1 MGVWT
6 GLAGLGMAGGSKSEA
21 GRSEA
26 GKAGVVRI
34 GVGARLFGALAFN
47 GLVAF
52 LIGLGAYIAF
62 DGLHAGITKVTSE
75 QFPAVVASAKLERQH
90 QRIMRTLEQL
100 ALSDDN
106 FGRETIKQGL
116 ADQLDGYDRLLA
128 EMDSSDAPQARRIAG
143 LKQQRDEILRLRD
156 AIDRGV
162 TARVAARRAL
172 ADRTRDV
179 RRMADALAEPGL
191 RGVEDVGVQRWLAM
205 AERLLFLIAS
215 VHQAE
220 NSFALARLA
229 DGAAAQLE
237 SLAASVPGV
246 SVDGVSDRLAR
257 LAEGMRA
264 VVEGDRS
271 VFRQRQAEL
280 QASEALNGLVDRA
293 NQVSLVNTGL
303 NTGIFVEQT
312 KAAEESRQQVI
323 EVSTTYTRLFFASV
337 GVVVLGMVLSV
348 LYVRRKV
355 LARLWAVSEAIRD
368 RTGGGRA
375 EVPATGADEIGE
387 LARALRFY
395 IQETEDKSEAL
406 RRNEQWLRTVLEA
419 APVPLVISG
428 RADGQIRFVNRRAA
442 DLFEAADAGELLGRP
457 AATVWYVP
465 AVREEFVRDVFASGL
480 ALDVETELV
489 TRTGRRL
496 WGLLSGIAFEF
507 QGEEVLLSSV
517 VDITRRREAEE
528 LLRRT
533 QAFLDAVIDNV
544 PSVLYVLDGDTG
556 RVVLWN
562 RAAEDCFGTRRADI
576 EDRTLAEVLGPET
589 GRALAGGDPGSMRS
603 LGVEELVLARN
614 GETAVFALQRHPFEW
629 SGDGRCRIIC
639 VANDVTASRRARE
652 ELRQAKERAERADA
666 AKTEFLA
673 TVSHEM
679 RTPLNGI
686 LGLCRLLLTGQL
698 HAGERRYAMSIM
710 RCGHGLL
717 DQVNDILDLRKIE
730 DGKLDLDPAP
740 CALLPV
746 LEEVV
751 ATVEGLANEKGI
763 DLDLDIAPEVPELV
777 VIDRQRLR
785 QILVNLVG
793 NAVKFTERGGVD
805 LRVDIEP
812 APERSGIGETG
823 EMLRLAVRDTG
834 IGVPPERRAAILR
847 EAGTGRPDHRPAL
860 RRQRA
865 GGSPSC
871 GTCWTPCRAASG
883 STARSGWAASSPSP
897 SRCSGWRKPPCRRGG
912 PAGSCRSAG
921 CGRWPCCWWKTTRS
935 TGRWRWACCPTPAT
949 ASPSPNG
956 GEGAGTGGPAALRR
970 RAARHP
976 PADIDGPEVA
986 RRIRAFAD
994 ADRAAVPIV
1003 AVTANVFAA
1012 DRARYITAG
1021 IDAVIEKPIFPERL
1035 MHLLSNAVASR
1046 GDGGGDGG
1054 GDGEDTGGDETAVT
1068 IPSRPL
1074 LVEEDVSDEIL
1085 ERYIRSLGPARFA
1098 TIRGLLLDSAQEGL
1112 PRLTAA
1118 DTPDDEIEDIAHRLA
1133 GAASHFG
1140 LTRFVGLMRA
1150 VEDGMREGRRVEAQ
1164 ELAATAESV
1173 FGRGLAAMD
1182 AVQGMLQGA

>member
-1 MGVWT
+1 M
-6 GLAGLGMAGGSKSEA
+6 
-21 GRSEA
+21 
-26 GKAGVVRI
+26 VRI

-100 ALSDDN
+100 ALSEEN

-128 EMDSSDAPQARRIAG
+128 ELDSADGRQAQRIAG
-143 LKQQRDEILRLRD
+143 LKLQRDEILRLRD

-162 TARVAARRAL
+162 AARIAARRAL

-179 RRMADALAEPGL
+179 RRMADALAEPAL
-191 RGVEDVGVQRWLAM
+191 RGVEDAGVQRWLAM

-229 DGAAAQLE
+229 DSAAAQLTV
-237 SLAASVPGV
+237 L
-246 SVDGVSDRLAR
+246 DGSIPAGDVSDRLAR
-257 LAEGMRA
+257 LAEGMRS

-280 QASEALNGLVDRA
+280 QASEMLNGLVDRA

-312 KAAEESRQQVI
+312 KAAEESRQHVI

-375 EVPATGADEIGE
+375 EVPVTGADEIGQ

-395 IQETEDKSEAL
+395 IQETEDKSAAL

-442 DLFEAADAGELLGRP
+442 DLFEVDEAGDLLGRP
-457 AATVWYVP
+457 AASVWYVP
-465 AVREEFVRDVFASGL
+465 QVRDEFVRDVFTSGL

-489 TRTGRRL
+489 TQSGRRL

-544 PSVLYVLDGDTG
+544 PSVLYVLDGDSG

-576 EDRTLAEVLGPET
+576 ENRTMAEVLGPET

-603 LGVEELVLARN
+603 LGVEELVLPRN
-614 GETAVFALQRHPFEW
+614 GEKAVFALQRHPFEW

-639 VANDVTASRRARE
+639 VANDITASRRARE

-777 VIDRQRLR
+777 VVDRQRLR

-812 APERSGIGETG
+812 APERSGSGEI
-823 EMLRLAVRDTG
+823 LRLAVRDTG
-834 IGVPPERRAAILR
+834 IGIPADRRAAIFEKLEQADPTIAR
-847 EAGTGRPDHRPAL
+847 RFGGSGLGLAIVRHLLDAMQGSIRVDSAEGLGSVFTVTIPLQRVIEPAL
-860 RRQRA
+860 PARPGRLLPISRVRSLALLLVEDDAINREVALGLLSDA
-865 GGSPSC
+865 GHRI
-871 GTCWTPCRAASG
+871 TVAE
-883 STARSGWAASSPSP
+883 
-897 SRCSGWRKPPCRRGG
+897 
-912 PAGSCRSAG
+912 
-921 CGRWPCCWWKTTRS
+921 
-935 TGRWRWACCPTPAT
+935 TGEKALELAT
-949 ASPSPNG
+949 
-956 GEGAGTGGPAALRR
+956 RR
-970 RAARHP
+970 RFDAVLLDIRLP
-976 PADIDGPEVA
+976 DIDGPEVA
-986 RRIRAFAD
+986 RRIRALKD

-1012 DRARYITAG
+1012 DRARYIAAG

-1035 MHLLSNAVASR
+1035 MHLLSNAVAARS
-1046 GDGGGDGG
+1046 D
-1054 GDGEDTGGDETAVT
+1054 EDEDPAEAMLGSEM
-1068 IPSRPL
+1068 PSRPL
-1074 LVEEDVSDEIL
+1074 VIEDDVNEEIL

-1098 TIRGLLLDSAQEGL
+1098 TIRGLLLESAQDGL

-1118 DTPDDEIEDIAHRLA
+1118 NSSDDEIEDIAHRLA

-1140 LTRFVGLMRA
+1140 LTGFVGLMRA
-1150 VEDGMREGRRVEAQ
+1150 VEDGMREGRRAEAQ
-1164 ELAATAESV
+1164 ELAATAESA
-1173 FGRGLAAMD
+1173 FSRGLAAMD
-1182 AVQGMLQGA
+1182 AVRGVLEGV

>member
-1 MGVWT
+1 MADDG
-6 GLAGLGMAGGSKSEA
+6 GAGDAGT
-21 GRSEA
+21 

-100 ALSDDN
+100 ALSDEN

-116 ADQLDGYDRLLA
+116 ADQLNGYDRLLA
-128 EMDSSDAPQARRIAG
+128 EMAGSDSRQAQRIAG
-143 LKQQRDEILRLRD
+143 LKLQRDEILRLRD
-156 AIDRGV
+156 AIDQGV
-162 TARVAARRAL
+162 AARITARRAL

-179 RRMADALAEPGL
+179 RRMADALAEPAL
-191 RGVEDVGVQRWLAM
+191 RGVEDAGVQRWLAM

-229 DGAAAQLE
+229 DSAAAQLAA
-237 SLAASVPGV
+237 LAGSVPAGGV
-246 SVDGVSDRLAR
+246 DAVADGISDRLAR
-257 LAEGMRA
+257 LAEGMRS

-280 QASEALNGLVDRA
+280 QASEMLNGLVDRA
-293 NQVSLVNTGL
+293 NQVSLINTGL

-368 RTGGGRA
+368 RTGGGQA
-375 EVPATGADEIGE
+375 EVPVTGADEIGQ

-419 APVPLVISG
+419 APVPLVIAG

-442 DLFEAADAGELLGRP
+442 DLFEVEEAGELLGRP
-457 AATVWYVP
+457 AASVWYVP
-465 AVREEFVRDVFASGL
+465 QVREEFVRDVFTSGS

-489 TRTGRRL
+489 TRSGRRL

-544 PSVLYVLDGDTG
+544 PSVLYVLDGDSG

-576 EDRTLAEVLGPET
+576 ENRTLAEVLGPET

-603 LGVEELVLARN
+603 LGVEELVLPRN
-614 GETAVFALQRHPFEW
+614 GENAVFALQRHPFEW

-639 VANDVTASRRARE
+639 VANDITASRRARE

-777 VIDRQRLR
+777 VVDRQRLR

-793 NAVKFTERGGVD
+793 NAVKFTERGGVE

-812 APERSGIGETG
+812 ASERSGTG
-823 EMLRLAVRDTG
+823 MMEEMLRLAVRDSG
-834 IGVPPERRAAILR
+834 IGVPPHRRAAIFEKLEQADPTIARRFGGSGLGLAIVRHLLDAMQGSIRVDSVEGLGSVFTVAIPLR
-847 EAGTGRPDHRPAL
+847 RVQEPAL
-860 RRQRA
+860 PARPGRLLPISRVRSLALLLVEDDAINREVALGLLSDA
-865 GGSPSC
+865 GHRI
-871 GTCWTPCRAASG
+871 TVAE
-883 STARSGWAASSPSP
+883 
-897 SRCSGWRKPPCRRGG
+897 
-912 PAGSCRSAG
+912 
-921 CGRWPCCWWKTTRS
+921 
-935 TGRWRWACCPTPAT
+935 TGEKALELAT
-949 ASPSPNG
+949 
-956 GEGAGTGGPAALRR
+956 RR
-970 RAARHP
+970 RFDAVLLDIRLP
-976 PADIDGPEVA
+976 DIDGPEVA
-986 RRIRAFAD
+986 RRIRALAD
-994 ADRAAVPIV
+994 PDRAAVPIV

-1012 DRARYITAG
+1012 DRVRYLAAG

-1035 MHLLSNAVASR
+1035 MHLLSNAVDLRS
-1046 GDGGGDGG
+1046 D
-1054 GDGEDTGGDETAVT
+1054 DGEEPEAGRSAEPPT
-1068 IPSRPL
+1068 RPP
-1074 LVEEDVSDEIL
+1074 VMEDDVNEEIL

-1098 TIRGLLLDSAQEGL
+1098 TIRGLLLESAQEGL

-1118 DTPDDEIEDIAHRLA
+1118 DISDDEIEDIAHRLA

-1140 LTRFVGLMRA
+1140 LTGFVGLMRA
-1150 VEDGMREGRRVEAQ
+1150 VEDGMREGRRAEAQ
-1164 ELAATAESV
+1164 DLAATAESA
-1173 FGRGLAAMD
+1173 FSRGLAAMD
-1182 AVQGMLQGA
+1182 TARGMLEGV

>member
-1 MGVWT
+1 
-6 GLAGLGMAGGSKSEA
+6 MAGGSESEA

-26 GKAGVVRI
+26 GRAGVVRI

-62 DGLHAGITKVTSE
+62 DGLHAGITRVTSE

-128 EMDSSDAPQARRIAG
+128 EMETSDAPQARRIAG

-237 SLAASVPGV
+237 SLAGSVPQGLA
-246 SVDGVSDRLAR
+246 DGVSDRLAR

-337 GVVVLGMVLSV
+337 GVVLLGMVLSV

-442 DLFEAADAGELLGRP
+442 DLFEVADAGELLGRP
-457 AATVWYVP
+457 AASVWYVP
-465 AVREEFVRDVFASGL
+465 TVREEFVRDVFASGL

-544 PSVLYVLDGDTG
+544 PSVLYVLEGDTG

-562 RAAEDCFGTRRADI
+562 RAAEDRFGTRRADI

-614 GETAVFALQRHPFEW
+614 GESAVFALQRHPFEW

-639 VANDVTASRRARE
+639 VANDITASRRARE

-763 DLDLDIAPEVPELV
+763 DLDLDIAPDVPELV
-777 VIDRQRLR
+777 VVDRQRLR

-805 LRVDIEP
+805 LRVDVEP
-812 APERSGIGETG
+812 GPERSGSG

-834 IGVPPERRAAILR
+834 IGVPPERRAAIFEKL
-847 EAGTGRPDHRPAL
+847 EQADPTIA
-860 RRQRA
+860 RRF
-865 GGSPSC
+865 GGSGLGLAIVRHLLDAMRGSIRVDSAVGLGSVFTVTIPLQRVEETALPARRPGRLLPISRVRSLALLLVEDDAINREVAL
-871 GTCWTPCRAASG
+871 GLLSDAGHRITVAETGEKALELAA
-883 STARSGWAASSPSP
+883 
-897 SRCSGWRKPPCRRGG
+897 
-912 PAGSCRSAG
+912 
-921 CGRWPCCWWKTTRS
+921 
-935 TGRWRWACCPTPAT
+935 
-949 ASPSPNG
+949 
-956 GEGAGTGGPAALRR
+956 RR
-970 RAARHP
+970 RFDAVLLDIRLP
-976 PADIDGPEVA
+976 DIDGPEVA
-986 RRIRAFAD
+986 RRIRAFPD

-1012 DRARYITAG
+1012 DRARYLTAG

-1046 GDGGGDGG
+1046 GDGAGEEAGG
-1054 GDGEDTGGDETAVT
+1054 EEAAVAV
-1068 IPSRPL
+1068 PARP
-1074 LVEEDVSDEIL
+1074 VVEEEDVSDEIL

-1118 DTPDDEIEDIAHRLA
+1118 ETPDDEIEDIAHRLA

-1173 FGRGLAAMD
+1173 FSRGLAAMD

>member
-1 MGVWT
+1 
-6 GLAGLGMAGGSKSEA
+6 MADGSGSGSGGSEPDRA
-21 GRSEA
+21 GM
-26 GKAGVVRI
+26 VRI

-100 ALSDDN
+100 ALSEEN

-128 EMDSSDAPQARRIAG
+128 ELDSPDGRQAQRIAG
-143 LKQQRDEILRLRD
+143 LKLQRDEILRLRD

-162 TARVAARRAL
+162 AARITARRAL

-179 RRMADALAEPGL
+179 RRMADALAEPAL
-191 RGVEDVGVQRWLAM
+191 RGVEDAGVQRWLAM

-229 DGAAAQLE
+229 DSAVAQLTA
-237 SLAASVPGV
+237 LDGSVPAGAV
-246 SVDGVSDRLAR
+246 ADQLTR
-257 LAEGMRA
+257 LAEGMRS

-280 QASEALNGLVDRA
+280 QASEMLNGLVDRA

-375 EVPATGADEIGE
+375 EVPVTGADEIGQ

-395 IQETEDKSEAL
+395 IQETEDKSAAL

-442 DLFEAADAGELLGRP
+442 DLFEVDEAADLLGRP
-457 AATVWYVP
+457 AASVWYVP
-465 AVREEFVRDVFASGL
+465 QVRDEFVRDVFSSGL

-489 TRTGRRL
+489 TRSGRRL

-544 PSVLYVLDGDTG
+544 PSVLYVLDGDSG
-556 RVVLWN
+556 RVLLWN

-576 EDRTLAEVLGPET
+576 ENRTLAEVLGPET
-589 GRALAGGDPGSMRS
+589 GRALAGGDPGAMRS
-603 LGVEELVLARN
+603 LGVEELVLPRN
-614 GETAVFALQRHPFEW
+614 GENAVFALQRHPFEW

-639 VANDVTASRRARE
+639 VANDITASRRARE

-777 VIDRQRLR
+777 VVDRQRLR

-812 APERSGIGETG
+812 VPERSGSG

-834 IGVPPERRAAILR
+834 IGVPADRRAAIFEKLEQADPTIAR
-847 EAGTGRPDHRPAL
+847 RFGGSGLGLAIVRHLLDAMQGSIRVDSAEGLGSVFTVTIPLQRVIEPAL
-860 RRQRA
+860 PARPGRLLPISRVRSLALLLVEDDAINREVALGLLSDA
-865 GGSPSC
+865 GHRI
-871 GTCWTPCRAASG
+871 TVAE
-883 STARSGWAASSPSP
+883 
-897 SRCSGWRKPPCRRGG
+897 
-912 PAGSCRSAG
+912 
-921 CGRWPCCWWKTTRS
+921 
-935 TGRWRWACCPTPAT
+935 TGEKALELAT
-949 ASPSPNG
+949 
-956 GEGAGTGGPAALRR
+956 RR
-970 RAARHP
+970 RFDAILLDIRLP
-976 PADIDGPEVA
+976 DIDGPEVA
-986 RRIRAFAD
+986 RRIRALED

-1012 DRARYITAG
+1012 DRARYIAAG

-1035 MHLLSNAVASR
+1035 MHLLSNAVAARS
-1046 GDGGGDGG
+1046 
-1054 GDGEDTGGDETAVT
+1054 EDDEETAAGTAPVE
-1068 IPSRPL
+1068 PPARRP
-1074 LVEEDVSDEIL
+1074 VMEDDVNEEIL

-1098 TIRGLLLDSAQEGL
+1098 TIRGLLLDSAQDGL

-1118 DTPDDEIEDIAHRLA
+1118 DSSDEEIEDIAHRLA

-1140 LTRFVGLMRA
+1140 LTAFVGLMRA

-1164 ELAATAESV
+1164 ALAATAESA
-1173 FGRGLAAMD
+1173 FRRGLGAMD
-1182 AVQGMLQGA
+1182 AVRGVLEGV

>member
-1 MGVWT
+1 
-6 GLAGLGMAGGSKSEA
+6 MAGGSESGA
-21 GRSEA
+21 GRSET

-116 ADQLDGYDRLLA
+116 ADQLDGYDRMLA
-128 EMDSSDAPQARRIAG
+128 DMESSDAPQARRIAG

-172 ADRTRDV
+172 ADRSRDV

-191 RGVEDVGVQRWLAM
+191 RGIDDLGVQRWLAM

-215 VHQAE
+215 VHQME

-229 DGAAAQLE
+229 DSAAAQLE
-237 SLAASVPGV
+237 SLAGSVPQGLA
-246 SVDGVSDRLAR
+246 DGVSDRLTR
-257 LAEGMRA
+257 LAEAMRA
-264 VVEGDRS
+264 VVEGERS
-271 VFRQRQAEL
+271 VFGQRQAEL

-337 GVVVLGMVLSV
+337 GVVMLGMVLSV

-355 LARLWAVSEAIRD
+355 LARLWAVSEAIRN
-368 RTGGGRA
+368 RTEGGGA

-395 IQETEDKSEAL
+395 IQETEDKSKAL

-457 AATVWYVP
+457 DASVWYVP

-489 TRTGRRL
+489 TRSGRRL

-544 PSVLYVLDGDTG
+544 PSVLYVLEGDTG

-562 RAAEDCFGTRRADI
+562 RAAEDCFGTPRADI

-603 LGVEELVLARN
+603 LGVEELALARN

-763 DLDLDIAPEVPELV
+763 DLDLDIAPDVPVGLV
-777 VIDRQRLR
+777 LNAHSVI
-785 QILVNLVG
+785 
-793 NAVKFTERGGVD
+793 
-805 LRVDIEP
+805 
-812 APERSGIGETG
+812 
-823 EMLRLAVRDTG
+823 
-834 IGVPPERRAAILR
+834 
-847 EAGTGRPDHRPAL
+847 
-860 RRQRA
+860 
-865 GGSPSC
+865 
-871 GTCWTPCRAASG
+871 AASDKPEDQAAAERAHQFHNG
-883 STARSGWAASSPSP
+883 AFFDPVFKGQYPDQFHEALGARM
-897 SRCSGWRKPPCRRGG
+897 
-912 PAGSCRSAG
+912 PAVEEDDLKIISQKLD
-921 CGRWPCCWWKTTRS
+921 WW
-935 TGRWRWACCPTPAT
+935 GLNYYTPM
-949 ASPSPNG
+949 
-956 GEGAGTGGPAALRR
+956 R
-970 RAARHP
+970 
-976 PADIDGPEVA
+976 V
-986 RRIRAFAD
+986 
-994 ADRAAVPIV
+994 
-1003 AVTANVFAA
+1003 AA
-1012 DRARYITAG
+1012 DRARTG
-1021 IDAVIEKPIFPERL
+1021 DFPWTGDAKPVSDVKTDIGWEVYSPGL
-1035 MHLLSNAVASR
+1035 K
-1046 GDGGGDGG
+1046 
-1054 GDGEDTGGDETAVT
+1054 
-1068 IPSRPL
+1068 L
-1074 LVEEDVSDEIL
+1074 LVEDL
-1085 ERYIRSLGPARFA
+1085 YRRYDLPDCYITENGACYNMEVVD
-1098 TIRGLLLDSAQEGL
+1098 GEVDDQ
-1112 PRLTAA
+1112 PRLDYYVEHLSVVA
-1118 DTPDDEIEDIAHRLA
+1118 DLIVDNYPMKGYFAWSLMDNFEWAEGYRMR
-1133 GAASHFG
+1133 FG
-1140 LTRFVGLMRA
+1140 LVHVDYET
-1150 VEDGMREGRRVEAQ
+1150 Q
-1164 ELAATAESV
+1164 ERTVKKSGTWYRQLAAE
-1173 FGRGLAAMD
+1173 FPRGNHKP
-1182 AVQGMLQGA
+1182 G

>member
-1 MGVWT
+1 M
-6 GLAGLGMAGGSKSEA
+6 
-21 GRSEA
+21 
-26 GKAGVVRI
+26 VRI

-100 ALSDDN
+100 ALSEEN

-128 EMDSSDAPQARRIAG
+128 ELDSADGRQAQRIAG
-143 LKQQRDEILRLRD
+143 LKLQRDEILRLRD

-162 TARVAARRAL
+162 AARITARRAL

-179 RRMADALAEPGL
+179 RRMADALAEPAL
-191 RGVEDVGVQRWLAM
+191 RGVEDAGVQRWLAM

-229 DGAAAQLE
+229 DSAAAQL
-237 SLAASVPGV
+237 AALDGSVPAGGV
-246 SVDGVSDRLAR
+246 SERLAR
-257 LAEGMRA
+257 LAEGMRS

-280 QASEALNGLVDRA
+280 QASEMLNGLVDRA

-375 EVPATGADEIGE
+375 EVPVTGADEIGQ

-395 IQETEDKSEAL
+395 IQETEDKSAAL

-442 DLFEAADAGELLGRP
+442 DLFEVEEAGDLLGRP
-457 AATVWYVP
+457 AASVWYVP
-465 AVREEFVRDVFASGL
+465 QVRDEFVRDVFSSGL

-489 TRTGRRL
+489 TQSGRRL

-544 PSVLYVLDGDTG
+544 PSVLYVLDGDSS
-556 RVVLWN
+556 RVLLWN

-576 EDRTLAEVLGPET
+576 ENRTLAEVLGPET

-603 LGVEELVLARN
+603 LGVEELVLPRN
-614 GETAVFALQRHPFEW
+614 GENAVFALQRHPFEW

-639 VANDVTASRRARE
+639 VANDITASRRARE

-777 VIDRQRLR
+777 VVDRQRLR

-805 LRVDIEP
+805 LRVEIEP
-812 APERSGIGETG
+812 APERSGSG

-834 IGVPPERRAAILR
+834 IGVPADRRAAIFEKLEQADPTIAR
-847 EAGTGRPDHRPAL
+847 RFGGSGLGLAIVRHLLDAMQGSIRVDSAEGLGSVFTVTIPLQRVIEPAL
-860 RRQRA
+860 PTRPGRLLPISRVRSLALLLVEDDAINREVALGLLSDA
-865 GGSPSC
+865 GHRI
-871 GTCWTPCRAASG
+871 TVAE
-883 STARSGWAASSPSP
+883 
-897 SRCSGWRKPPCRRGG
+897 
-912 PAGSCRSAG
+912 
-921 CGRWPCCWWKTTRS
+921 
-935 TGRWRWACCPTPAT
+935 TGEKALDLAT
-949 ASPSPNG
+949 
-956 GEGAGTGGPAALRR
+956 RR
-970 RAARHP
+970 RFDAILLDIRLP
-976 PADIDGPEVA
+976 DIDGPEVA
-986 RRIRAFAD
+986 RRIRALED

-1012 DRARYITAG
+1012 DRVRYIAAG

-1035 MHLLSNAVASR
+1035 MHLLSNAVAARS
-1046 GDGGGDGG
+1046 D
-1054 GDGEDTGGDETAVT
+1054 EDEDPAEAMPGSEM
-1068 IPSRPL
+1068 PSRPL
-1074 LVEEDVSDEIL
+1074 VIEDDVNEEIL

-1098 TIRGLLLDSAQEGL
+1098 TIRGLLLDSAQDGL
-1112 PRLTAA
+1112 PRLTA
-1118 DTPDDEIEDIAHRLA
+1118 PDSSDEEIEDIAHRLA

-1140 LTRFVGLMRA
+1140 LTAFVGLMRA

-1164 ELAATAESV
+1164 ALAATAESA
-1173 FGRGLAAMD
+1173 FSRGLAAMD
-1182 AVQGMLQGA
+1182 AVRGVLEGV

>member
-1 MGVWT
+1 
-6 GLAGLGMAGGSKSEA
+6 MADGSGSGSGGSEPDRA
-21 GRSEA
+21 GM
-26 GKAGVVRI
+26 VRI

-100 ALSDDN
+100 ALSEEN

-128 EMDSSDAPQARRIAG
+128 ELDSADGRQAQRIAG
-143 LKQQRDEILRLRD
+143 LKLQRDEILRLRD

-162 TARVAARRAL
+162 AARITARRAL

-179 RRMADALAEPGL
+179 RRMADALAEPAL
-191 RGVEDVGVQRWLAM
+191 RGVEDAGVQRWLAM

-229 DGAAAQLE
+229 DSAAAQLAT
-237 SLAASVPGV
+237 LDGSVPAG
-246 SVDGVSDRLAR
+246 DVSDRLAR
-257 LAEGMRA
+257 LAEGMRS

-280 QASEALNGLVDRA
+280 QASEMLNGLVDRA

-375 EVPATGADEIGE
+375 EVPVTGADEIGQ

-395 IQETEDKSEAL
+395 IQETEDKSAAL

-442 DLFEAADAGELLGRP
+442 DLFEVDEAGELLGRP
-457 AATVWYVP
+457 AASVWYVP
-465 AVREEFVRDVFASGL
+465 QVRDEFVRDVFTSGI

-489 TRTGRRL
+489 TQSGRRL

-544 PSVLYVLDGDTG
+544 PSVLYVLDGDSG

-576 EDRTLAEVLGPET
+576 ENRTLGEVLGPET

-603 LGVEELVLARN
+603 LGVEELVLPRN
-614 GETAVFALQRHPFEW
+614 GENTVFALQRHPFEW

-639 VANDVTASRRARE
+639 VANDITASRRARE

-777 VIDRQRLR
+777 VVDRQRLR

-812 APERSGIGETG
+812 GPERSGSG

-834 IGVPPERRAAILR
+834 IGIPADRRAAIFEKLEQADPTIAR
-847 EAGTGRPDHRPAL
+847 RFGGSGLGLAIVRHLLDAMQGSIRVDSAEGLGSVFTVTIPLQRVIEPAL
-860 RRQRA
+860 PARPGRLLPISRVRSLALLLVEDDAINREVALGLLSDA
-865 GGSPSC
+865 GHRI
-871 GTCWTPCRAASG
+871 TVAE
-883 STARSGWAASSPSP
+883 
-897 SRCSGWRKPPCRRGG
+897 
-912 PAGSCRSAG
+912 
-921 CGRWPCCWWKTTRS
+921 
-935 TGRWRWACCPTPAT
+935 TGEKALELAT
-949 ASPSPNG
+949 
-956 GEGAGTGGPAALRR
+956 RR
-970 RAARHP
+970 RFDAILLDIRLP
-976 PADIDGPEVA
+976 DIDGPEVA
-986 RRIRAFAD
+986 RRIRALDD

-1012 DRARYITAG
+1012 DRARYIASG

-1035 MHLLSNAVASR
+1035 MHLLSNAVAARS
-1046 GDGGGDGG
+1046 D
-1054 GDGEDTGGDETAVT
+1054 EDEETGAGTVPFE
-1068 IPSRPL
+1068 PSARPPV
-1074 LVEEDVSDEIL
+1074 VEDDVNEEIL

-1098 TIRGLLLDSAQEGL
+1098 TIRGLLLESAQDGL
-1112 PRLTAA
+1112 PRLSAA
-1118 DTPDDEIEDIAHRLA
+1118 DSSDDEIEDIAHRLA

-1140 LTRFVGLMRA
+1140 LTGFVGLMRA
-1150 VEDGMREGRRVEAQ
+1150 VEDGMREGRRAEAQ
-1164 ELAATAESV
+1164 ELAATAESA
-1173 FGRGLAAMD
+1173 FSRGLAAMD
-1182 AVQGMLQGA
+1182 AVRGVLEGV

>member
-1 MGVWT
+1 
-6 GLAGLGMAGGSKSEA
+6 MAGGSKSEA

-128 EMDSSDAPQARRIAG
+128 EMDSSDVPQARRIAG

-237 SLAASVPGV
+237 SLATSVPGV
-246 SVDGVSDRLAR
+246 SVDGVSDRLTR

-465 AVREEFVRDVFASGL
+465 AVREEFVRDVFDSGL

-544 PSVLYVLDGDTG
+544 PSVLYVLEGDTG

-603 LGVEELVLARN
+603 LGVEELALARN

-639 VANDVTASRRARE
+639 VANDITASRRARE

-777 VIDRQRLR
+777 VVDRQRLR

-812 APERSGIGETG
+812 GPERSGSG

-834 IGVPPERRAAILR
+834 IGVPPERRAAIFEKL
-847 EAGTGRPDHRPAL
+847 EQADPTIA
-860 RRQRA
+860 RRF
-865 GGSPSC
+865 GGSGLGLAIVRHLLDAMQGSIRVDSAVGLGSVFTVTIPLQRVEESALPARRP
-871 GTCWTPCRAASG
+871 GRLLPISRVRSLALLLVEDDAINREVALGLLSDAGHRITIAETGEKALELAA
-883 STARSGWAASSPSP
+883 
-897 SRCSGWRKPPCRRGG
+897 
-912 PAGSCRSAG
+912 
-921 CGRWPCCWWKTTRS
+921 
-935 TGRWRWACCPTPAT
+935 
-949 ASPSPNG
+949 
-956 GEGAGTGGPAALRR
+956 RR
-970 RAARHP
+970 RFDAVLLDIRLP
-976 PADIDGPEVA
+976 DIDGPEVA
-986 RRIRAFAD
+986 RRIRAFD
-994 ADRAAVPIV
+994 DTDRAAVPIV

-1012 DRARYITAG
+1012 DRARYLTAG

-1046 GDGGGDGG
+1046 GDGN
-1054 GDGEDTGGDETAVT
+1054 GEDTGGDMVAVA
-1068 IPSRPL
+1068 IPPRPPVV
-1074 LVEEDVSDEIL
+1074 VEEDVSDEIL

-1173 FGRGLAAMD
+1173 FSRGLAAMD

>member
-1 MGVWT
+1 M
-6 GLAGLGMAGGSKSEA
+6 
-21 GRSEA
+21 
-26 GKAGVVRI
+26 VRI

-100 ALSDDN
+100 ALSEEN

-128 EMDSSDAPQARRIAG
+128 ELDSADGRQAQRIAG
-143 LKQQRDEILRLRD
+143 LKLQRDEILRLRD

-162 TARVAARRAL
+162 AARIAARRAL

-179 RRMADALAEPGL
+179 RRMADALAEPAL
-191 RGVEDVGVQRWLAM
+191 RGVEDAGVQRWLAM

-229 DGAAAQLE
+229 DSAAAQLTV
-237 SLAASVPGV
+237 L
-246 SVDGVSDRLAR
+246 DGSIPAGDVSDRLAR
-257 LAEGMRA
+257 LAEGMRS

-280 QASEALNGLVDRA
+280 QASEMLNGLVDRA

-312 KAAEESRQQVI
+312 KAAEESRQHVI

-375 EVPATGADEIGE
+375 EVPVTGADEIGQ

-395 IQETEDKSEAL
+395 IQETEDKSAAL

-442 DLFEAADAGELLGRP
+442 DLFEVDEAGDLLGRP
-457 AATVWYVP
+457 AASVWYVP
-465 AVREEFVRDVFASGL
+465 QVRDEFVRDVFTSGL

-489 TRTGRRL
+489 TQSGRRL

-544 PSVLYVLDGDTG
+544 PSVLYVLDGDSG

-576 EDRTLAEVLGPET
+576 ENRTMAEVLGPET

-603 LGVEELVLARN
+603 LGVEELVLPRN
-614 GETAVFALQRHPFEW
+614 GENAVFALQRHPFEW

-639 VANDVTASRRARE
+639 VANDITASRRARE

-777 VIDRQRLR
+777 VVDRQRLR

-812 APERSGIGETG
+812 APERSGSGEI
-823 EMLRLAVRDTG
+823 LRLAVRDTG
-834 IGVPPERRAAILR
+834 IGIPADRRAAIFEKLEQADPTIAR
-847 EAGTGRPDHRPAL
+847 RFGGSGLGLAIVRHLLDAMQGSIRVDSAEGLGSVFTVTIPLQRVIEPAL
-860 RRQRA
+860 PARPGRLLPISRVRSLALLLVEDDAINREVALGLLSDA
-865 GGSPSC
+865 GHRI
-871 GTCWTPCRAASG
+871 TVAE
-883 STARSGWAASSPSP
+883 
-897 SRCSGWRKPPCRRGG
+897 
-912 PAGSCRSAG
+912 
-921 CGRWPCCWWKTTRS
+921 
-935 TGRWRWACCPTPAT
+935 TGEKALELAT
-949 ASPSPNG
+949 
-956 GEGAGTGGPAALRR
+956 RR
-970 RAARHP
+970 RFDAVLLDIRLP
-976 PADIDGPEVA
+976 DIDGPEVA
-986 RRIRAFAD
+986 RRIRALKD

-1012 DRARYITAG
+1012 DRARYIAAG

-1035 MHLLSNAVASR
+1035 MHLLSNAVAARS
-1046 GDGGGDGG
+1046 D
-1054 GDGEDTGGDETAVT
+1054 EDEDPAEAMLGSEM
-1068 IPSRPL
+1068 PSRPL
-1074 LVEEDVSDEIL
+1074 VIEDDVNEEIL

-1098 TIRGLLLDSAQEGL
+1098 TIRGLLLESAQDGL

-1118 DTPDDEIEDIAHRLA
+1118 NSSDDEIEDIAHRLA

-1140 LTRFVGLMRA
+1140 LTGFVGLMRA
-1150 VEDGMREGRRVEAQ
+1150 VEDGMREGRRAEAQ
-1164 ELAATAESV
+1164 ELAATAESA
-1173 FGRGLAAMD
+1173 FSRGLAAMD
-1182 AVQGMLQGA
+1182 AVRGVLEGV

>member
-1 MGVWT
+1 M
-6 GLAGLGMAGGSKSEA
+6 AGDSKAGPSGSGSGGSKS
-21 GRSEA
+21 

-52 LIGLGAYIAF
+52 LIGLGAYSAF

-100 ALSDDN
+100 ALSQEN

-128 EMDSSDAPQARRIAG
+128 EMDSSDGRQTQRITG
-143 LKQQRDEILRLRD
+143 LKSQRDEILRLRD
-156 AIDRGV
+156 SIDRGV
-162 TARVAARRAL
+162 TARIAARRAL
-172 ADRTRDV
+172 AERNRDV
-179 RRMADALAEPGL
+179 RRMADALAEPAL
-191 RGVEDVGVQRWLAM
+191 RGVEDAGVQRWLAM
-205 AERLLFLIAS
+205 AERLLYLIAS

-229 DGAAAQLE
+229 DSAVAQL
-237 SLAASVPGV
+237 SAL
-246 SVDGVSDRLAR
+246 DGSAPVGPLDGPADNVTDRLAR
-257 LAEGMRA
+257 LAEGMRS

-280 QASEALNGLVDRA
+280 QASEMLNGLVDRA

-375 EVPATGADEIGE
+375 EVPVTGADEIGE

-442 DLFEAADAGELLGRP
+442 DLFEVDEAGELLGRP
-457 AATVWYVP
+457 AASVWYVP
-465 AVREEFVRDVFASGL
+465 QVREEFVCDVFTSGL

-489 TRTGRRL
+489 TRSGRRL

-544 PSVLYVLDGDTG
+544 PSVLYVLDGDSG
-556 RVVLWN
+556 RVLLWN

-576 EDRTLAEVLGPET
+576 EDRTLADVLGPET

-603 LGVEELVLARN
+603 LGVEELVLSRN
-614 GETAVFALQRHPFEW
+614 GENTVFALQRHPFEW

-639 VANDVTASRRARE
+639 VANDITASRRARE

-763 DLDLDIAPEVPELV
+763 YLDLDIAPEVPEQV

-812 APERSGIGETG
+812 GPERSGAG

-834 IGVPPERRAAILR
+834 IGVPADRRAAIFEKLEQADPTIARRFGGSGLGLAIVRHLLDAMQGSIRVDSVEGLGSVFTVTIPLLR
-847 EAGTGRPDHRPAL
+847 VEEPAL
-860 RRQRA
+860 PARPGRLLPISRVRSLALLLVEDDAINREVALGLLSDA
-865 GGSPSC
+865 GHRITVAETGE
-871 GTCWTPCRAASG
+871 
-883 STARSGWAASSPSP
+883 
-897 SRCSGWRKPPCRRGG
+897 
-912 PAGSCRSAG
+912 SALEL
-921 CGRWPCCWWKTTRS
+921 
-935 TGRWRWACCPTPAT
+935 AT
-949 ASPSPNG
+949 
-956 GEGAGTGGPAALRR
+956 RR
-970 RAARHP
+970 RFDAILLDIRLP
-976 PADIDGPEVA
+976 DIDGPEVA
-986 RRIRAFAD
+986 RRIRALED

-1012 DRARYITAG
+1012 DRARYIAAG

-1035 MHLLSNAVASR
+1035 MHLLSNAVAPRDDDDEEPGTGMVPVETSPR
-1046 GDGGGDGG
+1046 LRVV
-1054 GDGEDTGGDETAVT
+1054 ED
-1068 IPSRPL
+1068 
-1074 LVEEDVSDEIL
+1074 DVNEEIL

-1098 TIRGLLLDSAQEGL
+1098 TIRGLLLESAQEGL

-1140 LTRFVGLMRA
+1140 LTAFVGLMRA

-1164 ELAATAESV
+1164 ELAATAESA
-1173 FGRGLAAMD
+1173 FSRGLAAMD
-1182 AVQGMLQGA
+1182 AVRGVLEGV

>member
-1 MGVWT
+1 
-6 GLAGLGMAGGSKSEA
+6 MA
-21 GRSEA
+21 
-26 GKAGVVRI
+26 RI

-100 ALSDDN
+100 ALSQEN

-128 EMDSSDAPQARRIAG
+128 EMVSSDGRQAQRIAG
-143 LKQQRDEILRLRD
+143 LKLQRDEILRLRD

-162 TARVAARRAL
+162 TARITARRAL
-172 ADRTRDV
+172 ADRNRDV
-179 RRMADALAEPGL
+179 RRMADALAEPAL
-191 RGVEDVGVQRWLAM
+191 RGVEDADVQRWLAM

-220 NSFALARLA
+220 NSFALTRLA
-229 DGAAAQLE
+229 DSAAAQLAVLDG
-237 SLAASVPGV
+237 SIPLGGDV
-246 SVDGVSDRLAR
+246 SERLAR
-257 LAEGMRA
+257 LAESMRS

-280 QASEALNGLVDRA
+280 QASEMLNGLVDRA
-293 NQVSLVNTGL
+293 NQVSLINTGL

-375 EVPATGADEIGE
+375 EVPVTGTDEIGQ

-406 RRNEQWLRTVLEA
+406 RRNEQWLRTVLEV

-442 DLFEAADAGELLGRP
+442 DLFEVDEAGELLGRP
-457 AATVWYVP
+457 AASVWSVP
-465 AVREEFVRDVFASGL
+465 QVRDEFVRDVFTSGL

-544 PSVLYVLDGDTG
+544 PSVLYVLDGDSG
-556 RVVLWN
+556 RVLLWN

-576 EDRTLAEVLGPET
+576 GDRTLTEVLGPET

-603 LGVEELVLARN
+603 LGVEELVLPRN
-614 GETAVFALQRHPFEW
+614 GENTVFALQRHPFEW

-639 VANDVTASRRARE
+639 VANDITASRRARE
-652 ELRQAKERAERADA
+652 ELRLAKERAERADA

-763 DLDLDIAPEVPELV
+763 DLDLEIAPQVPDQV
-777 VIDRQRLR
+777 VVDRQRLR

-812 APERSGIGETG
+812 APERSGSG

-834 IGVPPERRAAILR
+834 IGVPADRRAAIFEKLEQADPSIAR
-847 EAGTGRPDHRPAL
+847 RFGGSGLGLAIVRHLLDAMQGSIRLDSAEGLGSVFTVTIPLQRVVEPAL
-860 RRQRA
+860 PTRPGRLLPISRVRSLALLLVEDDAINREVALGLLSDA
-865 GGSPSC
+865 GHRI
-871 GTCWTPCRAASG
+871 TVAE
-883 STARSGWAASSPSP
+883 
-897 SRCSGWRKPPCRRGG
+897 
-912 PAGSCRSAG
+912 
-921 CGRWPCCWWKTTRS
+921 
-935 TGRWRWACCPTPAT
+935 TGEKALELAT
-949 ASPSPNG
+949 
-956 GEGAGTGGPAALRR
+956 RR
-970 RAARHP
+970 RFDAILLDIRLP
-976 PADIDGPEVA
+976 DIDGPEVA
-986 RRIRAFAD
+986 RRIRALED

-1012 DRARYITAG
+1012 DRARYIAAG

-1046 GDGGGDGG
+1046 SDD
-1054 GDGEDTGGDETAVT
+1054 DEDAAVVMDPAETPA
-1068 IPSRPL
+1068 RPPV
-1074 LVEEDVSDEIL
+1074 VEDDVNEEIL
-1085 ERYIRSLGPARFA
+1085 ERYIRSLGPARFG
-1098 TIRGLLLDSAQEGL
+1098 TIRGLLLESAQEGL

-1140 LTRFVGLMRA
+1140 LTAFVGLMRA
-1150 VEDGMREGRRVEAQ
+1150 VEDGMREGRRAEAQ
-1164 ELAATAESV
+1164 ELAATAESA
-1173 FGRGLAAMD
+1173 FSRGLAAMD
-1182 AVQGMLQGA
+1182 AVREVLEGV

>member
-1 MGVWT
+1 
-6 GLAGLGMAGGSKSEA
+6 MAGDSKARSGGSEPDKTPD
-21 GRSEA
+21 
-26 GKAGVVRI
+26 KAGVVRI

-100 ALSDDN
+100 ALSQEN

-128 EMDSSDAPQARRIAG
+128 EMVSSDGRQAQRIAG
-143 LKQQRDEILRLRD
+143 LKVQRDEILRLRD

-162 TARVAARRAL
+162 TARITARRAL
-172 ADRTRDV
+172 AERERDV
-179 RRMADALAEPGL
+179 RRMADALAEPAL
-191 RGVEDVGVQRWLAM
+191 RGVEDAGVQRWLAM

-220 NSFALARLA
+220 NSFALTRLA
-229 DGAAAQLE
+229 DSAAAQLTALDG
-237 SLAASVPGV
+237 SLPMGEV
-246 SVDGVSDRLAR
+246 SERLAR
-257 LAEGMRA
+257 LAEGMRL

-280 QASEALNGLVDRA
+280 QASEMLNGLVDRA
-293 NQVSLVNTGL
+293 NQVSLINTGL

-375 EVPATGADEIGE
+375 EVPVTGADEIGQ

-406 RRNEQWLRTVLEA
+406 RRNEQWLRTVLEV

-442 DLFEAADAGELLGRP
+442 DLFEVDEAGELLGRP
-457 AATVWYVP
+457 AASVWSVP
-465 AVREEFVRDVFASGL
+465 QVRDEFVRDVFASGL

-544 PSVLYVLDGDTG
+544 PSVLYVLDGDSG
-556 RVVLWN
+556 RVLLWN
-562 RAAEDCFGTRRADI
+562 RAAEDCFGTRRAGI
-576 EDRTLAEVLGPET
+576 GDRTLAEVLGPET

-603 LGVEELVLARN
+603 LGVEELVLPRN
-614 GETAVFALQRHPFEW
+614 GENTVFALQRHPFEW

-639 VANDVTASRRARE
+639 VANDITASRRARE

-763 DLDLDIAPEVPELV
+763 DLDLDIAPEVPDQVLV
-777 VIDRQRLR
+777 DRQRLR

-812 APERSGIGETG
+812 GPERSGAG

-834 IGVPPERRAAILR
+834 IGVPADRRAAIFEKLEQADPSIAR
-847 EAGTGRPDHRPAL
+847 RFGGSGLGLAIVRHLLDAMQGSIGVDSVEGLGSVFTVTIPLQRVVEPAL
-860 RRQRA
+860 PARPGRLLPISRVRSLALLLVEDDAINREVALGLLSDA
-865 GGSPSC
+865 GHRI
-871 GTCWTPCRAASG
+871 TVAE
-883 STARSGWAASSPSP
+883 
-897 SRCSGWRKPPCRRGG
+897 
-912 PAGSCRSAG
+912 
-921 CGRWPCCWWKTTRS
+921 
-935 TGRWRWACCPTPAT
+935 TGEKALELAT
-949 ASPSPNG
+949 
-956 GEGAGTGGPAALRR
+956 RR
-970 RAARHP
+970 RFDAILLDIRLP
-976 PADIDGPEVA
+976 DIDGPEVA
-986 RRIRAFAD
+986 RRIRALED

-1012 DRARYITAG
+1012 DRARYIAAG

-1035 MHLLSNAVASR
+1035 MHLLSNAVAARS
-1046 GDGGGDGG
+1046 D
-1054 GDGEDTGGDETAVT
+1054 DEEEPDAGMIAAEPPVR
-1068 IPSRPL
+1068 PSV
-1074 LVEEDVSDEIL
+1074 LVDDVNEEIL
-1085 ERYIRSLGPARFA
+1085 DRYIRSLGPARFA

-1112 PRLTAA
+1112 PRLIAA
-1118 DTPDDEIEDIAHRLA
+1118 DTTDAEIEDIAHRLA

-1140 LTRFVGLMRA
+1140 LTAFVGLMRA
-1150 VEDGMREGRRVEAQ
+1150 VEDGMREGRRDEAQ
-1164 ELAATAESV
+1164 QLAATAESA
-1173 FGRGLAAMD
+1173 FSRGLAAMD
-1182 AVQGMLQGA
+1182 AVRGVLEGV

>member
-1 MGVWT
+1 
-6 GLAGLGMAGGSKSEA
+6 MADGSGSGSGGSEPGTA
-21 GRSEA
+21 GM
-26 GKAGVVRI
+26 VRI

-100 ALSDDN
+100 ALSEEN

-128 EMDSSDAPQARRIAG
+128 ELDSADGRQAQRIAG
-143 LKQQRDEILRLRD
+143 LKLQRDEILRLRD

-162 TARVAARRAL
+162 AARITARRAL

-179 RRMADALAEPGL
+179 RRMADALAEPAL
-191 RGVEDVGVQRWLAM
+191 REVEDAGVQRWLAM

-229 DGAAAQLE
+229 DSAAAQL
-237 SLAASVPGV
+237 AALDGSVPAGGV
-246 SVDGVSDRLAR
+246 SERLAR
-257 LAEGMRA
+257 LAEGMRS

-280 QASEALNGLVDRA
+280 QASEMLNGLVDRA

-312 KAAEESRQQVI
+312 KAAEESRQQII

-375 EVPATGADEIGE
+375 EVPVTGADEIGQ

-395 IQETEDKSEAL
+395 IQETEDKSAAL

-442 DLFEAADAGELLGRP
+442 DLFEVDEAGDLLGRP
-457 AATVWYVP
+457 AASVWYVP
-465 AVREEFVRDVFASGL
+465 QVRDEFVRDVFSSGL

-489 TRTGRRL
+489 TQSGRRL

-544 PSVLYVLDGDTG
+544 PSVLYVLDGDSG
-556 RVVLWN
+556 RVLLWN

-576 EDRTLAEVLGPET
+576 ENRTLAEVLGPET

-603 LGVEELVLARN
+603 LGVEELVLPRN
-614 GETAVFALQRHPFEW
+614 GENAVFALQRHPFEW

-639 VANDVTASRRARE
+639 VANDITASRRARE

-777 VIDRQRLR
+777 VVDRQRLR

-812 APERSGIGETG
+812 APERSGSE

-834 IGVPPERRAAILR
+834 IGVPADRRAAIFEKL
-847 EAGTGRPDHRPAL
+847 EQADPTIA
-860 RRQRA
+860 RRF
-865 GGSPSC
+865 GGSGLGLAIVRHLLDAMQGRIRVDSAE
-871 GTCWTPCRAASG
+871 GLG
-883 STARSGWAASSPSP
+883 SVFTVTIPLHRVIEPAPPARPGRLLPI
-897 SRCSGWRKPPCRRGG
+897 SRVRSLALLLVEDDAINREVALGLLSD
-912 PAGSCRSAG
+912 AGHRITVAE
-921 CGRWPCCWWKTTRS
+921 
-935 TGRWRWACCPTPAT
+935 TGEKALELAT
-949 ASPSPNG
+949 
-956 GEGAGTGGPAALRR
+956 RR
-970 RAARHP
+970 RFDAILLDIRLP
-976 PADIDGPEVA
+976 DIDGPEVA
-986 RRIRAFAD
+986 RRIRALED

-1012 DRARYITAG
+1012 DRARYIAAG

-1035 MHLLSNAVASR
+1035 MHLLSNAVAARS
-1046 GDGGGDGG
+1046 DD
-1054 GDGEDTGGDETAVT
+1054 DEETAVGT
-1068 IPSRPL
+1068 LPVDPPARPPV
-1074 LVEEDVSDEIL
+1074 VEDDVNEEIL
-1085 ERYIRSLGPARFA
+1085 GRYIRSLGPARFA
-1098 TIRGLLLDSAQEGL
+1098 TIRGLLLESAQDGL

-1118 DTPDDEIEDIAHRLA
+1118 DSSDDEIEDIAHRLA

-1140 LTRFVGLMRA
+1140 LTAFVGLMRA

-1164 ELAATAESV
+1164 ELAATAESA
-1173 FGRGLAAMD
+1173 FSRGLAAMD
-1182 AVQGMLQGA
+1182 AVRGVLEGV

>member
-1 MGVWT
+1 
-6 GLAGLGMAGGSKSEA
+6 MAGGN
-21 GRSEA
+21 R
-26 GKAGVVRI
+26 AGVVRI

-47 GLVAF
+47 GLVAC

-100 ALSDDN
+100 ALSNDN
-106 FGRETIKQGL
+106 FGRETINQGL
-116 ADQLDGYDRLLA
+116 SDQLNGYDRLLA
-128 EMDSSDAPQARRIAG
+128 EMEVSDGRQAPRIVG

-156 AIDRGV
+156 AIDRTV
-162 TARVAARRAL
+162 SVRIAARRAL
-172 ADRTRDV
+172 ADRDRDV
-179 RRMADALAEPGL
+179 RRMADALGETGL
-191 RGVEDVGVQRWLAM
+191 RAVEDASIQRWLAR
-205 AERLLFLIAS
+205 AERLLFLVAS
-215 VHQAE
+215 VHQVE
-220 NSFALARLA
+220 NSFALTRLA
-229 DGAAAQLE
+229 EAAAAQLQT
-237 SLAASVPGV
+237 LAETLPGGSAAGEEV
-246 SVDGVSDRLAR
+246 AERLAR
-257 LAEGMRA
+257 LTEGMRA

-271 VFRQRQAEL
+271 VFGQRQADL
-280 QASEALNGLVDRA
+280 QASEALTGLVDRA

-323 EVSTTYTRLFFASV
+323 EVSTIYTRLFFASS
-337 GVVVLGMVLSV
+337 GVVVLGIVLSV

-395 IQETEDKSEAL
+395 IQETEDKSAAL
-406 RRNEQWLRTVLEA
+406 SRNEQWLRTVLEA

-442 DLFEAADAGELLGRP
+442 DLFEVADAADLLGRP
-457 AATVWYVP
+457 AASVWHAP
-465 AVREEFVRDVFASGL
+465 AAREAFVRDVFGSGL

-489 TRTGRRL
+489 TESGRRL
-496 WGLLSGIAFEF
+496 WGLLSGISFEF

-517 VDITRRREAEE
+517 VDITRRREAED

-533 QAFLDAVIDNV
+533 RAFLDAVIDNV
-544 PSVLYVLDGDTG
+544 PSVLYVLEGDSG

-562 RAAEDCFGTRRADI
+562 RAAEDRFGTRRADI
-576 EDRTLAEVLGPET
+576 EDRPLAEVLGPEA
-589 GRALAGGDPGSMRS
+589 GRALAGGDPGAMRS
-603 LGVEELVLARN
+603 LGVEELALTRN

-686 LGLCRLLLTGQL
+686 LGLCRLLLTGRL
-698 HAGERRYAMSIM
+698 EAGERRYAQSIM

-746 LEEVV
+746 LEEVL

-763 DLDLDIAPEVPELV
+763 ALDLAIAPDVPEQV

-785 QILVNLVG
+785 QILVNLIG

-805 LRVDIEP
+805 LRVDIEA
-812 APERSGIGETG
+812 APEQSASG

-834 IGVPPERRAAILR
+834 IGVPPERRAAIFEKLEQADATIAR
-847 EAGTGRPDHRPAL
+847 RFGGSGLGLAIVRHLLDAMTGSIRVDSAVGLGSVFTVTIPLERVEQPAL
-860 RRQRA
+860 PARPGWLLPISRVRSLALLLVEDDAINREVALGLLSDA
-865 GGSPSC
+865 GHRITVAETGEKAVEL
-871 GTCWTPCRAASG
+871 AA
-883 STARSGWAASSPSP
+883 
-897 SRCSGWRKPPCRRGG
+897 
-912 PAGSCRSAG
+912 
-921 CGRWPCCWWKTTRS
+921 
-935 TGRWRWACCPTPAT
+935 
-949 ASPSPNG
+949 
-956 GEGAGTGGPAALRR
+956 RR
-970 RAARHP
+970 RFDAVLLDIRLP
-976 PADIDGPEVA
+976 DIDGPEVA
-986 RRIRAFAD
+986 RRIRVLAD
-994 ADRAAVPIV
+994 PDRAAVPIV

-1012 DRARYITAG
+1012 DRARYLTAG

-1035 MHLLSNAVASR
+1035 MHLLSNTIAAR
-1046 GDGGGDGG
+1046 TGTDGIET
-1054 GDGEDTGGDETAVT
+1054 EDEEAAA
-1068 IPSRPL
+1068 PPARPPV
-1074 LVEEDVSDEIL
+1074 VEEDVNEEIL
-1085 ERYIRSLGPARFA
+1085 ERYIRSLGPQRFS
-1098 TIRGLLLDSAQEGL
+1098 TIRGLLLESAEDGL
-1112 PRLTAA
+1112 PRLAAA
-1118 DTPDDEIEDIAHRLA
+1118 DTPDEDIEDIAHRLA

-1140 LTRFVGLMRA
+1140 LTAFVGLMRA
-1150 VEDGMREGRRVEAQ
+1150 VEDGMREGRRAEAQ
-1164 ELAATAESV
+1164 DLACTAQTA
-1173 FGRGLAAMD
+1173 FARGVAAMD
-1182 AVQGMLQGA
+1182 AVQAALAGV

>member
-1 MGVWT
+1 M
-6 GLAGLGMAGGSKSEA
+6 
-21 GRSEA
+21 
-26 GKAGVVRI
+26 VRI

-100 ALSDDN
+100 ALSEEN

-128 EMDSSDAPQARRIAG
+128 ELDSADGRQAQRIAG
-143 LKQQRDEILRLRD
+143 LKLQRDEILRLRD

-162 TARVAARRAL
+162 AARITARRAL

-179 RRMADALAEPGL
+179 RRMADALAEPAL
-191 RGVEDVGVQRWLAM
+191 RGVEDAAVQRWLAM

-229 DGAAAQLE
+229 DSAAAQL
-237 SLAASVPGV
+237 AALDGSVPAG
-246 SVDGVSDRLAR
+246 DVSDRLAR
-257 LAEGMRA
+257 LAEGMRS

-280 QASEALNGLVDRA
+280 QASEMLNGLVDRA

-375 EVPATGADEIGE
+375 EVPVTGADEIGQ

-395 IQETEDKSEAL
+395 IQETEDKSAAL

-442 DLFEAADAGELLGRP
+442 DLFEVDEAGDLLGRP
-457 AATVWYVP
+457 AASVWYVP
-465 AVREEFVRDVFASGL
+465 QVREEFVHDVFSSGL

-489 TRTGRRL
+489 TQSGRRL

-544 PSVLYVLDGDTG
+544 PSVLYVLDGDSG
-556 RVVLWN
+556 RVLLWN

-576 EDRTLAEVLGPET
+576 ENRTLAEVLGPET

-603 LGVEELVLARN
+603 LGVEELVLPRN
-614 GETAVFALQRHPFEW
+614 GENTVFALQRHPFEW

-639 VANDVTASRRARE
+639 VANDITASRRARE

-777 VIDRQRLR
+777 VVDRQRLR

-812 APERSGIGETG
+812 APERSGSG

-834 IGVPPERRAAILR
+834 IGIPADRRAAIFEKLEQADPTIAR
-847 EAGTGRPDHRPAL
+847 RFGGSGLGLAIVRHLLDAMQGSIRVDSAEGLGSVFTVTIPLQRVIEPAL
-860 RRQRA
+860 PARPGRLLPISRVRSLALLLVEDDAINREVALGLLSDA
-865 GGSPSC
+865 GHRI
-871 GTCWTPCRAASG
+871 TVAE
-883 STARSGWAASSPSP
+883 
-897 SRCSGWRKPPCRRGG
+897 
-912 PAGSCRSAG
+912 
-921 CGRWPCCWWKTTRS
+921 
-935 TGRWRWACCPTPAT
+935 TGEKALELAT
-949 ASPSPNG
+949 
-956 GEGAGTGGPAALRR
+956 RR
-970 RAARHP
+970 RFDAILLDIRLP
-976 PADIDGPEVA
+976 DIDGPEVA
-986 RRIRAFAD
+986 RRIRALED

-1035 MHLLSNAVASR
+1035 MHLLSNAVAARS
-1046 GDGGGDGG
+1046 D
-1054 GDGEDTGGDETAVT
+1054 EDEKTAAGTV
-1068 IPSRPL
+1068 PVEPPARRP
-1074 LVEEDVSDEIL
+1074 VVVVEDVNEEIL
-1085 ERYIRSLGPARFA
+1085 ERYIRSLGPARFG
-1098 TIRGLLLDSAQEGL
+1098 TIRGLLLESAQDGL

-1118 DTPDDEIEDIAHRLA
+1118 DSSDEEIEDIAHRLA

-1140 LTRFVGLMRA
+1140 LTGFVGLMRA
-1150 VEDGMREGRRVEAQ
+1150 VEDGMREGRRTEAQ
-1164 ELAATAESV
+1164 ELAATAEST
-1173 FGRGLAAMD
+1173 FSRGLAAMD
-1182 AVQGMLQGA
+1182 AVRGVLEGV

>member
-1 MGVWT
+1 
-6 GLAGLGMAGGSKSEA
+6 MAGGSESGA

-116 ADQLDGYDRLLA
+116 ADQLDGYDRMLA
-128 EMDSSDAPQARRIAG
+128 DMESSDAPQARRIAG

-172 ADRTRDV
+172 ADRSRDV

-191 RGVEDVGVQRWLAM
+191 RGIDDLGVQRWLAM

-215 VHQAE
+215 VHQME

-229 DGAAAQLE
+229 DSAAAQLE
-237 SLAASVPGV
+237 SLAGSVPQGLA
-246 SVDGVSDRLAR
+246 DGVSDRLTR
-257 LAEGMRA
+257 LAEAMRA
-264 VVEGDRS
+264 VVEGERS
-271 VFRQRQAEL
+271 VFGQRQAEL

-337 GVVVLGMVLSV
+337 GVVMLGMVLSV

-355 LARLWAVSEAIRD
+355 LARLWAVSEAIRN
-368 RTGGGRA
+368 RTEGGGA

-395 IQETEDKSEAL
+395 IQETEDKSKAL

-457 AATVWYVP
+457 DASVWYVP

-489 TRTGRRL
+489 TRSGRRL

-544 PSVLYVLDGDTG
+544 PSVLYVLEGDTG

-562 RAAEDCFGTRRADI
+562 RAAEDCFGTPRADI

-603 LGVEELVLARN
+603 LGVEELALSRN

-763 DLDLDIAPEVPELV
+763 DLDLDIAPDVPELV
-777 VIDRQRLR
+777 VVDRQRLR

-812 APERSGIGETG
+812 APERSGGGETG

-834 IGVPPERRAAILR
+834 IGVPPERRAAIFEKLEQADPTIAR
-847 EAGTGRPDHRPAL
+847 RFGGSGLGLAIVRHLLDAMQGSIRVDSAVGLGSVFTVTIPL
-860 RRQRA
+860 RRVEEIALPARRPGRLLPVSRVRSLALLLVEDDAINREVALGLLSDA
-865 GGSPSC
+865 GHRITVAETGEKALDL
-871 GTCWTPCRAASG
+871 AA
-883 STARSGWAASSPSP
+883 
-897 SRCSGWRKPPCRRGG
+897 
-912 PAGSCRSAG
+912 
-921 CGRWPCCWWKTTRS
+921 
-935 TGRWRWACCPTPAT
+935 
-949 ASPSPNG
+949 
-956 GEGAGTGGPAALRR
+956 RR
-970 RAARHP
+970 RFDAVLLDIRLP
-976 PADIDGPEVA
+976 DIDGPEVA
-986 RRIRAFAD
+986 RRIRAFPD
-994 ADRAAVPIV
+994 ADRAGVPIV

-1012 DRARYITAG
+1012 DRARYLTAG

-1035 MHLLSNAVASR
+1035 MHLLSNAIAAR
-1046 GDGGGDGG
+1046 GDGA
-1054 GDGEDTGGDETAVT
+1054 GDGEDAG
-1068 IPSRPL
+1068 
-1074 LVEEDVSDEIL
+1074 EDVSDEAAVGLPAARPTVVGEDLSDEIL
-1085 ERYIRSLGPARFA
+1085 ERYIRSLGPARFT

-1150 VEDGMREGRRVEAQ
+1150 VEDCMREGRRVEAQ

-1182 AVQGMLQGA
+1182 AVQGMLQGV

>member
-1 MGVWT
+1 M
-6 GLAGLGMAGGSKSEA
+6 
-21 GRSEA
+21 
-26 GKAGVVRI
+26 VRI

-100 ALSDDN
+100 ALSEEN

-128 EMDSSDAPQARRIAG
+128 ELDSADGRQAQRIAG
-143 LKQQRDEILRLRD
+143 LKLQRDEILRLRD

-162 TARVAARRAL
+162 AARITARRAL

-179 RRMADALAEPGL
+179 RRMADALAEPAL
-191 RGVEDVGVQRWLAM
+191 RGVEDAGVQRWLAM

-229 DGAAAQLE
+229 DSAAAQL
-237 SLAASVPGV
+237 AALDGSVPAG
-246 SVDGVSDRLAR
+246 DVSDRLAR
-257 LAEGMRA
+257 LAEGMRS

-280 QASEALNGLVDRA
+280 QASEMLNGLVDRA

-375 EVPATGADEIGE
+375 EVPVTGADEIGQ

-395 IQETEDKSEAL
+395 IQETEDKSAAL

-442 DLFEAADAGELLGRP
+442 DLFEVDEAGELLGRP
-457 AATVWYVP
+457 AASVWYVP
-465 AVREEFVRDVFASGL
+465 QVRDEFVRDVFTSGI

-489 TRTGRRL
+489 TQSGRRL

-544 PSVLYVLDGDTG
+544 PSVLYVLDGDSG

-576 EDRTLAEVLGPET
+576 ENRTLAEVLGPET

-603 LGVEELVLARN
+603 LGVEELVLPRH
-614 GETAVFALQRHPFEW
+614 GENAVFALQRHPFEW

-639 VANDVTASRRARE
+639 VANDITASRRARE

-777 VIDRQRLR
+777 VVDRQRLR

-812 APERSGIGETG
+812 APERSGSG

-834 IGVPPERRAAILR
+834 IGIPADRRTAIFEKLEQADPTIARRFGGSGLGLAIVRHLLDAMQGSIRVDSAEGLGSVFTVTIPLQRVIEPALPARPGRLLPISRVRSLALLLVEDDAINREVALGLLSDAGHRITVAETGEKALELATRRRFDAILLDIR
-847 EAGTGRPDHRPAL
+847 LP
-860 RRQRA
+860 
-865 GGSPSC
+865 
-871 GTCWTPCRAASG
+871 
-883 STARSGWAASSPSP
+883 
-897 SRCSGWRKPPCRRGG
+897 
-912 PAGSCRSAG
+912 
-921 CGRWPCCWWKTTRS
+921 
-935 TGRWRWACCPTPAT
+935 
-949 ASPSPNG
+949 
-956 GEGAGTGGPAALRR
+956 
-970 RAARHP
+970 
-976 PADIDGPEVA
+976 DIDGPEVA
-986 RRIRAFAD
+986 RRIRALED
-994 ADRAAVPIV
+994 GDRAAVPIV

-1012 DRARYITAG
+1012 DRARYIAAG

-1035 MHLLSNAVASR
+1035 MHLLSNAVAARS
-1046 GDGGGDGG
+1046 D
-1054 GDGEDTGGDETAVT
+1054 GDEETGAGSVPVE
-1068 IPSRPL
+1068 PSARPPV
-1074 LVEEDVSDEIL
+1074 VEDDVNEEIL
-1085 ERYIRSLGPARFA
+1085 ERYIRSLGPARFT
-1098 TIRGLLLDSAQEGL
+1098 TIRGLLLESAQDGL
-1112 PRLTAA
+1112 PRLSAA
-1118 DTPDDEIEDIAHRLA
+1118 DSSDDEIEDIAHRLA

-1140 LTRFVGLMRA
+1140 LTGFVGLMRA
-1150 VEDGMREGRRVEAQ
+1150 VEDGMREGRRAEAQ
-1164 ELAATAESV
+1164 ELAATAESA
-1173 FGRGLAAMD
+1173 FSRGLAAMD
-1182 AVQGMLQGA
+1182 AVRGVLEGV

>member
-1 MGVWT
+1 
-6 GLAGLGMAGGSKSEA
+6 MAGGSETEA

-26 GKAGVVRI
+26 GRAGVVRI

-62 DGLHAGITKVTSE
+62 DGLHAGITRVTSE

-128 EMDSSDAPQARRIAG
+128 EMETSDAPQARRIAG

-229 DGAAAQLE
+229 DGAMAQLE
-237 SLAASVPGV
+237 NLAGSVPQGLA
-246 SVDGVSDRLAR
+246 DGVSDRLAR

-337 GVVVLGMVLSV
+337 GVVLLGMVLSV

-442 DLFEAADAGELLGRP
+442 DLFEVADAGELLGRP
-457 AATVWYVP
+457 AASVWYVP

-544 PSVLYVLDGDTG
+544 PSVLYVLEGDTG

-562 RAAEDCFGTRRADI
+562 RAAEDRFGTRRADI

-614 GETAVFALQRHPFEW
+614 GESAVFALQRHPFEW

-639 VANDVTASRRARE
+639 VANDITASRRARE

-777 VIDRQRLR
+777 VVDRQRLR

-812 APERSGIGETG
+812 GPERSGSG

-834 IGVPPERRAAILR
+834 IGVPPERRAAIFEKL
-847 EAGTGRPDHRPAL
+847 EQADPTIA
-860 RRQRA
+860 RRF
-865 GGSPSC
+865 GGSGLGLAIVRHLLDAMQGSIRVDSAVGLGSVFTVTIPLQRVEETALPARRPGRLLPISRVRSLALLLVEDDAINREVAL
-871 GTCWTPCRAASG
+871 GLLSDAGHRITVAETGEKALELAA
-883 STARSGWAASSPSP
+883 
-897 SRCSGWRKPPCRRGG
+897 
-912 PAGSCRSAG
+912 
-921 CGRWPCCWWKTTRS
+921 
-935 TGRWRWACCPTPAT
+935 
-949 ASPSPNG
+949 
-956 GEGAGTGGPAALRR
+956 RR
-970 RAARHP
+970 RYDAVLLDIRLP
-976 PADIDGPEVA
+976 DIDGPEVA
-986 RRIRAFAD
+986 RRIRAFPD

-1012 DRARYITAG
+1012 DRARYIAAG

-1046 GDGGGDGG
+1046 GDGAGDSEEAGG
-1054 GDGEDTGGDETAVT
+1054 EEAAVAV
-1068 IPSRPL
+1068 PARPVVV
-1074 LVEEDVSDEIL
+1074 VEEDVSDEIL

-1118 DTPDDEIEDIAHRLA
+1118 ETPDDEIEDIAHRLA

-1173 FGRGLAAMD
+1173 FSRGLAAMD

>member
-1 MGVWT
+1 M
-6 GLAGLGMAGGSKSEA
+6 
-21 GRSEA
+21 
-26 GKAGVVRI
+26 VRI

-100 ALSDDN
+100 ALSEEN

-128 EMDSSDAPQARRIAG
+128 ELDSADGRQAQRIAG
-143 LKQQRDEILRLRD
+143 LKLQRDEILRLRD

-162 TARVAARRAL
+162 AARIAARRAL

-179 RRMADALAEPGL
+179 RRMADALAEPAL
-191 RGVEDVGVQRWLAM
+191 REVEDAGVQRWLAM

-229 DGAAAQLE
+229 DSASAQL
-237 SLAASVPGV
+237 AAL
-246 SVDGVSDRLAR
+246 DGSIPAGAVADRLAW
-257 LAEGMRA
+257 LAEGMRS

-280 QASEALNGLVDRA
+280 QASEMLNGLVDRA

-375 EVPATGADEIGE
+375 EVPVTGADEIGQ

-395 IQETEDKSEAL
+395 IQETEDKSAAL

-442 DLFEAADAGELLGRP
+442 DLFEVDEAGDLLGRP
-457 AATVWYVP
+457 AASVWYVP
-465 AVREEFVRDVFASGL
+465 QVREEFVRDVFASGL

-489 TRTGRRL
+489 TQSGRRL

-544 PSVLYVLDGDTG
+544 PSVLYVLDGDNG
-556 RVVLWN
+556 RVLLWN
-562 RAAEDCFGTRRADI
+562 RTAEDCFGTRRADI
-576 EDRTLAEVLGPET
+576 ENRTLAEVLGPET

-603 LGVEELVLARN
+603 LGVEELVLPRN
-614 GETAVFALQRHPFEW
+614 GENAVFALQRHPFEW

-639 VANDVTASRRARE
+639 VANDITASRRARE

-763 DLDLDIAPEVPELV
+763 DLDLEIAPEVPELV
-777 VIDRQRLR
+777 VVDRQRLR

-805 LRVDIEP
+805 LCVDIEP
-812 APERSGIGETG
+812 APERSGSG

-834 IGVPPERRAAILR
+834 IGVPADRRAAIFEKLEQADPTIAR
-847 EAGTGRPDHRPAL
+847 RFGGSGLGLAIVRHLLDAMQGSIRVDSAEGLGSVFTVTIPLQRVIEPAL
-860 RRQRA
+860 PARPGRLLPISRVRSLALLLVEDDAINREVALGLLSDA
-865 GGSPSC
+865 GHRI
-871 GTCWTPCRAASG
+871 TVAE
-883 STARSGWAASSPSP
+883 
-897 SRCSGWRKPPCRRGG
+897 
-912 PAGSCRSAG
+912 
-921 CGRWPCCWWKTTRS
+921 
-935 TGRWRWACCPTPAT
+935 TGEKALELAT
-949 ASPSPNG
+949 
-956 GEGAGTGGPAALRR
+956 RR
-970 RAARHP
+970 RFDAILLDIRLP
-976 PADIDGPEVA
+976 DIDGPEVA
-986 RRIRAFAD
+986 RRIRALED

-1012 DRARYITAG
+1012 DRARYIAAG

-1035 MHLLSNAVASR
+1035 MHLLSNAVAARSDDDQETVAGTVPVEPSAR
-1046 GDGGGDGG
+1046 PPVV
-1054 GDGEDTGGDETAVT
+1054 ED
-1068 IPSRPL
+1068 
-1074 LVEEDVSDEIL
+1074 DVNEEIL

-1098 TIRGLLLDSAQEGL
+1098 TIRGLLLESAQEGL

-1118 DTPDDEIEDIAHRLA
+1118 DTADDEIEDIAHRLA

-1140 LTRFVGLMRA
+1140 LTGFVGLMRA

-1164 ELAATAESV
+1164 ELAATAEAAFS
-1173 FGRGLAAMD
+1173 RGLAAMD
-1182 AVQGMLQGA
+1182 AVRGVLEGV

>member
-1 MGVWT
+1 M
-6 GLAGLGMAGGSKSEA
+6 
-21 GRSEA
+21 
-26 GKAGVVRI
+26 VRI

-100 ALSDDN
+100 ALSQEN

-128 EMDSSDAPQARRIAG
+128 EMVSSDGRQAQRIAG
-143 LKQQRDEILRLRD
+143 LKLQRDEILRLRD

-162 TARVAARRAL
+162 TARITARRAL
-172 ADRTRDV
+172 AERDRDV
-179 RRMADALAEPGL
+179 RRMADALAEPAL
-191 RGVEDVGVQRWLAM
+191 RGVEDAGVQRWLAM

-229 DGAAAQLE
+229 DSAASQ
-237 SLAASVPGV
+237 LAALDGSVPETGV
-246 SVDGVSDRLAR
+246 SERLFR
-257 LAEGMRA
+257 LAEGMRS

-280 QASEALNGLVDRA
+280 QASEMLNGLVDRA

-375 EVPATGADEIGE
+375 EVPVTGADEIGQ

-442 DLFEAADAGELLGRP
+442 DLFEVDEAGELLGRP
-457 AATVWYVP
+457 AASVWYVP
-465 AVREEFVRDVFASGL
+465 QVREEFVRDVFTSGL

-489 TRTGRRL
+489 TRSGRRL

-544 PSVLYVLDGDTG
+544 PSVLYVLDGDSG
-556 RVVLWN
+556 RVLLWN

-576 EDRTLAEVLGPET
+576 GDRTLADVLGPET
-589 GRALAGGDPGSMRS
+589 GRALAGGDPGAMRS

-614 GETAVFALQRHPFEW
+614 GENTVFALQRHPFEW

-639 VANDVTASRRARE
+639 VANDITASRRARE

-763 DLDLDIAPEVPELV
+763 DLDLDIAPEVPEQV
-777 VIDRQRLR
+777 VVDRQRLR

-793 NAVKFTERGGVD
+793 NAVKFTERGGVE

-812 APERSGIGETG
+812 GPERSGGG
-823 EMLRLAVRDTG
+823 MSLEMLRLAVRDTG
-834 IGVPPERRAAILR
+834 IGIPVDRRAAIFEKLEQADPTIAR
-847 EAGTGRPDHRPAL
+847 RFGGSGLGLAIVRHLLDAMQGSIRVDSAEGLGSVFTVTIPLQRVIEPAL
-860 RRQRA
+860 PARPGRLLPISRVRSLALLLVEDDAINREVALGLLSDA
-865 GGSPSC
+865 GHRM
-871 GTCWTPCRAASG
+871 TVAE
-883 STARSGWAASSPSP
+883 
-897 SRCSGWRKPPCRRGG
+897 
-912 PAGSCRSAG
+912 
-921 CGRWPCCWWKTTRS
+921 
-935 TGRWRWACCPTPAT
+935 TGEKALELAT
-949 ASPSPNG
+949 
-956 GEGAGTGGPAALRR
+956 RR
-970 RAARHP
+970 RFDAILLDIRLP
-976 PADIDGPEVA
+976 DIDGPEVA
-986 RRIRAFAD
+986 RRIRALED

-1012 DRARYITAG
+1012 DRARYIAAG

-1046 GDGGGDGG
+1046 SDD
-1054 GDGEDTGGDETAVT
+1054 DEDSETGLASADPPTRPAV
-1068 IPSRPL
+1068 
-1074 LVEEDVSDEIL
+1074 VEEDVNEEIL

-1098 TIRGLLLDSAQEGL
+1098 TIRGLLLESAQEGL

-1140 LTRFVGLMRA
+1140 LTGFVGLMRA
-1150 VEDGMREGRRVEAQ
+1150 VEDGMREGRREEAQ
-1164 ELAATAESV
+1164 ELAATAESA
-1173 FGRGLAAMD
+1173 FSRGLAAMD
-1182 AVQGMLQGA
+1182 AVRGVLEGV

>member
-1 MGVWT
+1 MAADGKT
-6 GLAGLGMAGGSKSEA
+6 GM
-21 GRSEA
+21 
-26 GKAGVVRI
+26 VRI

-100 ALSDDN
+100 AMSDDN
-106 FGRETIKQGL
+106 FGRETISQGL
-116 ADQLDGYDRLLA
+116 SDQLNGYDRLLA
-128 EMDSSDAPQARRIAG
+128 EMEPSAGRQAQRIAN

-162 TARVAARRAL
+162 TARIAARRAL
-172 ADRTRDV
+172 AERGRDV
-179 RRMADALAEPGL
+179 RRMADALAEPDL
-191 RGVEDVGVQRWLAM
+191 RGVEDVAVQRWLAM

-215 VHQAE
+215 VHQTE

-229 DGAAAQLE
+229 DGAAAQLAA
-237 SLAASVPGV
+237 LAGTLPASASDNVA
-246 SVDGVSDRLAR
+246 DGVAAGVAERLAR
-257 LAEGMRA
+257 LAAGMRA
-264 VVEGDRS
+264 VVEGERS

-280 QASEALNGLVDRA
+280 QASEALGGLVDRA

-323 EVSTTYTRLFFASV
+323 EVSTTYSRLFFASV

-375 EVPATGADEIGE
+375 EVPVTGADEIGE

-406 RRNEQWLRTVLEA
+406 SRKEQWLRTVLEA

-442 DLFEAADAGELLGRP
+442 DLFEVADAADLLGRP
-457 AATVWYVP
+457 AASVWYAP
-465 AVREEFVRDVFASGL
+465 AVREEFVRDVFGSGL

-489 TRTGRRL
+489 TESGRRL

-507 QGEEVLLSSV
+507 QGEDVLLSSI

-544 PSVLYVLDGDTG
+544 PSVLYVLEGDSG
-556 RVVLWN
+556 RLVLWN
-562 RAAEDCFGTRRADI
+562 RAAEDRFGTRRADI
-576 EDRTLAEVLGPET
+576 EGRTLAEVLGPET
-589 GRALAGGDPGSMRS
+589 GRALAGGDPGAMRS
-603 LGVEELVLARN
+603 LGVEELVLGRN

-652 ELRQAKERAERADA
+652 ELRQAKDRAERADA

-698 HAGERRYAMSIM
+698 HAGERRYALSIM

-763 DLDLDIAPEVPELV
+763 DLDLDISPDVPDLV

-805 LRVDIEP
+805 LRVDIDP
-812 APERSGIGETG
+812 ASERSGTG
-823 EMLRLAVRDTG
+823 EMMRLAVRDTG
-834 IGVPPERRAAILR
+834 IGVPPERRAAIFEKLEQADPTIARRFGGSGLGLAIVRHLLDAMQGSIRVDSAVGLGSVFTVTIPLLR
-847 EAGTGRPDHRPAL
+847 VEEPAL
-860 RRQRA
+860 PARPGRLLPISRVRSLALLLVEDDAINREVALGLLSDA
-865 GGSPSC
+865 GHRITVAETGEKALEL
-871 GTCWTPCRAASG
+871 AA
-883 STARSGWAASSPSP
+883 
-897 SRCSGWRKPPCRRGG
+897 
-912 PAGSCRSAG
+912 
-921 CGRWPCCWWKTTRS
+921 
-935 TGRWRWACCPTPAT
+935 
-949 ASPSPNG
+949 
-956 GEGAGTGGPAALRR
+956 RR
-970 RAARHP
+970 RFDAVLLDIRLP
-976 PADIDGPEVA
+976 DIDGPEVA
-986 RRIRAFAD
+986 RRIRALPD
-994 ADRAAVPIV
+994 DDRAAVPIV

-1012 DRARYITAG
+1012 DRARYLASG

-1035 MHLLSNAVASR
+1035 MHLLSNAVAAR
-1046 GDGGGDGG
+1046 RDDEGDGDDADRWADEEDGG
-1054 GDGEDTGGDETAVT
+1054 MAPRPPVVED
-1068 IPSRPL
+1068 
-1074 LVEEDVSDEIL
+1074 DVNGAIL

-1098 TIRGLLLDSAQEGL
+1098 TIRGLLMESAGEGL
-1112 PRLTAA
+1112 PRLGAA

-1140 LTRFVGLMRA
+1140 LTSFVGLMRA

-1164 ELAATAESV
+1164 ELAATAAAV
-1173 FGRGLAAMD
+1173 FGRGVAAMD
-1182 AVQGMLQGA
+1182 AMQGSLEGV

>member
-1 MGVWT
+1 
-6 GLAGLGMAGGSKSEA
+6 MAGGSESEA

-26 GKAGVVRI
+26 GRAGVVRI

-62 DGLHAGITKVTSE
+62 DGLHAGITRVTSE

-106 FGRETIKQGL
+106 FGRETVKQGL

-128 EMDSSDAPQARRIAG
+128 EMETSDAPQARRIAG

-229 DGAAAQLE
+229 DGAMAQLE
-237 SLAASVPGV
+237 SLAGSVPQGLA
-246 SVDGVSDRLAR
+246 DGVSDRLAR

-337 GVVVLGMVLSV
+337 GVVLLGMVLSV

-442 DLFEAADAGELLGRP
+442 DLFEVADAGELLGRP
-457 AATVWYVP
+457 AASVWYVP

-544 PSVLYVLDGDTG
+544 PSVLYVLEGDTG

-562 RAAEDCFGTRRADI
+562 RAAEDRFGTRRADI

-614 GETAVFALQRHPFEW
+614 GESAVFALQRHPFEW

-639 VANDVTASRRARE
+639 VANDITASRRARE

-777 VIDRQRLR
+777 VVDRQRLR

-812 APERSGIGETG
+812 GPERSGSG

-834 IGVPPERRAAILR
+834 IGVPPERRAAIFEKL
-847 EAGTGRPDHRPAL
+847 EQADPTIA
-860 RRQRA
+860 RRF
-865 GGSPSC
+865 GGSGLGLAIVRHLLDAMQGSIRVDSAVGLGSVFTVTIPLQRVEETALPARRPGRLLPISRVRSLALLLVEDDAINREVAL
-871 GTCWTPCRAASG
+871 GLLSDAGHRITVAETGEKALELAA
-883 STARSGWAASSPSP
+883 
-897 SRCSGWRKPPCRRGG
+897 
-912 PAGSCRSAG
+912 
-921 CGRWPCCWWKTTRS
+921 
-935 TGRWRWACCPTPAT
+935 
-949 ASPSPNG
+949 
-956 GEGAGTGGPAALRR
+956 RR
-970 RAARHP
+970 RYDAVLLDIRLP
-976 PADIDGPEVA
+976 DIDGPEVA
-986 RRIRAFAD
+986 RRIRAFPD

-1012 DRARYITAG
+1012 DRARYIAAG

-1046 GDGGGDGG
+1046 GDGA
-1054 GDGEDTGGDETAVT
+1054 GDGEEAGGEEAAVAV
-1068 IPSRPL
+1068 PARPVV
-1074 LVEEDVSDEIL
+1074 VEEDVSDEIL

-1118 DTPDDEIEDIAHRLA
+1118 ETPDDEIEDIAHRLA

-1173 FGRGLAAMD
+1173 FSRGLAAMD

>member
-1 MGVWT
+1 MT
-6 GLAGLGMAGGSKSEA
+6 GD
-21 GRSEA
+21 

-100 ALSDDN
+100 ALSNDN
-106 FGRETIKQGL
+106 FGRETINQGL
-116 ADQLDGYDRLLA
+116 ADQLNGYDRLLA
-128 EMDSSDAPQARRIAG
+128 EMDAADGRQAPRIAG

-156 AIDRGV
+156 AIDRSV
-162 TARVAARRAL
+162 TVRIAARRAL
-172 ADRTRDV
+172 AERDRDV

-191 RGVEDVGVQRWLAM
+191 RGVEDAGVQRWLAM
-205 AERLLFLIAS
+205 AERLLFLSAS
-215 VHQAE
+215 VHQME
-220 NSFALARLA
+220 NSFALSRLA
-229 DGAAAQLE
+229 DGAAAQL
-237 SLAASVPGV
+237 AALSDARPVTAAV
-246 SVDGVSDRLAR
+246 IADGVAGRLERLAD
-257 LAEGMRA
+257 GMRA

-280 QASEALNGLVDRA
+280 QASEALTGLVERA

-337 GVVVLGMVLSV
+337 GVVLLGMVLSV

-368 RTGGGRA
+368 RTNGGRA

-442 DLFEAADAGELLGRP
+442 DLFEVADAGNLLGRP
-457 AATVWYVP
+457 ASSVWFAP
-465 AVREEFVRDVFASGL
+465 AVREEFVRDVFTSGL

-489 TRTGRRL
+489 TESGRRL

-544 PSVLYVLDGDTG
+544 PSVLYVLEGDSG

-562 RAAEDCFGTRRADI
+562 RAAEDSFGTRRAAI
-576 EDRTLAEVLGPET
+576 ENRPLAEVLGHET
-589 GRALAGGDPGSMRS
+589 GRALAGGDPGAMRS
-603 LGVEELVLARN
+603 LGMEELVLTRN

-639 VANDVTASRRARE
+639 VANDITASRRARE

-698 HAGERRYAMSIM
+698 HSGERRYAQSIM

-763 DLDLDIAPEVPELV
+763 ALVLDIAPEVPELV

-812 APERSGIGETG
+812 GSERSGAGSKGTG
-823 EMLRLAVRDTG
+823 ERLRLAVRDTG
-834 IGVPPERRAAILR
+834 IGVPPERRAAIFEKL
-847 EAGTGRPDHRPAL
+847 EQADPTIA
-860 RRQRA
+860 RRF
-865 GGSPSC
+865 GGS
-871 GTCWTPCRAASG
+871 GLGLAIVRHLLDAMQG
-883 STARSGWAASSPSP
+883 SIRVDSAVGLGSVFTVTIPLERVAELALPTRPGRLLPISRVRSLALLLVEDDAINREVALGLLSD
-897 SRCSGWRKPPCRRGG
+897 
-912 PAGSCRSAG
+912 AGHRITVAE
-921 CGRWPCCWWKTTRS
+921 
-935 TGRWRWACCPTPAT
+935 TG
-949 ASPSPNG
+949 
-956 GEGAGTGGPAALRR
+956 EKALEL
-970 RAARHP
+970 AARKRFDAVLLDIRLP
-976 PADIDGPEVA
+976 DIDGPEVA
-986 RRIRAFAD
+986 RRIRALAD

-1012 DRARYITAG
+1012 DRARYIVSG

-1035 MHLLSNAVASR
+1035 MHLLSNTVAAR
-1046 GDGGGDGG
+1046 TDDEAP
-1054 GDGEDTGGDETAVT
+1054 GEAEADETPARETV
-1068 IPSRPL
+1068 RE
-1074 LVEEDVSDEIL
+1074 VDVNEEIL

-1098 TIRGLLLDSAQEGL
+1098 TIRGLLLESAGEGL

-1118 DTPDDEIEDIAHRLA
+1118 DAADDEIEDIAHRLA
-1133 GAASHFG
+1133 GAGSHFG
-1140 LTRFVGLMRA
+1140 LTLFVGLMRA
-1150 VEDGMREGRRVEAQ
+1150 VEDGMREGRRAEAQ
-1164 ELAATAESV
+1164 DLAATAPAV
-1173 FGRGLAAMD
+1173 FTRGVAAVDAVREALAATM
-1182 AVQGMLQGA
+1182 

>member
-1 MGVWT
+1 MGD
-6 GLAGLGMAGGSKSEA
+6 GSGIE
-21 GRSEA
+21 R
-26 GKAGVVRI
+26 AGVVRI
-34 GVGARLFGALAFN
+34 GVGTRLFGALAFN

-100 ALSDDN
+100 ALSNEN

-116 ADQLDGYDRLLA
+116 ADQLNGYDRLLA
-128 EMDSSDAPQARRIAG
+128 EMEPADGRQAQRIAG
-143 LKQQRDEILRLRD
+143 LKLQRDEILRLRD

-162 TARVAARRAL
+162 TARIAARRAL
-172 ADRTRDV
+172 AERTRDV
-179 RRMADALAEPGL
+179 RRMADALAEPAL
-191 RGVEDVGVQRWLAM
+191 RGVEDAGVQRWLAM

-229 DGAAAQLE
+229 DSAVAQL
-237 SLAASVPGV
+237 AALNAAVPAGV
-246 SVDGVSDRLAR
+246 SDGFPPDGVSDRLLR
-257 LAEGMRA
+257 LVEAMRS

-280 QASEALNGLVDRA
+280 QASEMLNGLVDRA

-312 KAAEESRQQVI
+312 KAAEESRQRII

-375 EVPATGADEIGE
+375 EVPVTGADEIGQ

-395 IQETEDKSEAL
+395 IQETEDKSAAL
-406 RRNEQWLRTVLEA
+406 SRNEQWLRTVLEV

-442 DLFEAADAGELLGRP
+442 DLFEAAAAAELLGRP
-457 AATVWYVP
+457 AASVWSVP
-465 AVREEFVRDVFASGL
+465 QVRDEFVRDVFASGL

-533 QAFLDAVIDNV
+533 RAFLDAVIDNV
-544 PSVLYVLDGDTG
+544 PSVLYVLEGDTG

-562 RAAEDCFGTRRADI
+562 RAAEDCFATRRADI
-576 EDRTLAEVLGPET
+576 GDRTLAEVLGPET
-589 GRALAGGDPGSMRS
+589 GRALAGGDPGAMRS
-603 LGVEELVLARN
+603 LGMEELVLPRN
-614 GETAVFALQRHPFEW
+614 GENAVFALQRHPFEW

-639 VANDVTASRRARE
+639 VANDITASRRARE

-686 LGLCRLLLTGQL
+686 LGLCRLLLTGRL
-698 HAGERRYAMSIM
+698 ESGERRYAMSIM

-730 DGKLDLDPAP
+730 DGKLELDPAP

-763 DLDLDIAPEVPELV
+763 GLGLDIAPAVPALV
-777 VIDRQRLR
+777 VVDRQRLR

-805 LRVDIEP
+805 LRVDIET
-812 APERSGIGETG
+812 APEHSGSGMIGER
-823 EMLRLAVRDTG
+823 LRLAVRDTG
-834 IGVPPERRAAILR
+834 IGVPADRRAAIFEKLEQADSTIARRFGGSGLGLAIVRHLLDAMQGSIRVDSVEGLGSVFTVTIPLLR
-847 EAGTGRPDHRPAL
+847 VEEPAL
-860 RRQRA
+860 PARPGRLLPIDRVRSLALLLVEDDAINREVALGLLSDAGHRVTIAETGERA
-865 GGSPSC
+865 LEL
-871 GTCWTPCRAASG
+871 AS
-883 STARSGWAASSPSP
+883 
-897 SRCSGWRKPPCRRGG
+897 
-912 PAGSCRSAG
+912 
-921 CGRWPCCWWKTTRS
+921 
-935 TGRWRWACCPTPAT
+935 
-949 ASPSPNG
+949 
-956 GEGAGTGGPAALRR
+956 RR
-970 RAARHP
+970 RFDAVLL
-976 PADIDGPEVA
+976 DIRLPDIEGPEVA
-986 RRIRAFAD
+986 RRIRALAD

-1012 DRARYITAG
+1012 DRARYIAAG

-1046 GDGGGDGG
+1046 SD
-1054 GDGEDTGGDETAVT
+1054 EASVPSTGGETDEPPAHPPV
-1068 IPSRPL
+1068 
-1074 LVEEDVSDEIL
+1074 VEEDVNREVL

-1098 TIRGLLLDSAQEGL
+1098 TIRGLLLDSAEEGL
-1112 PRLTAA
+1112 PRLTAVDAA
-1118 DTPDDEIEDIAHRLA
+1118 DEEIEDIAHRLA

-1140 LTRFVGLMRA
+1140 LTGFVGLMRA
-1150 VEDGMREGRRVEAQ
+1150 VEDGMREGRRAEAQ
-1164 ELAATAESV
+1164 DLAATAEAA
-1173 FGRGLAAMD
+1173 FARALAAMD
-1182 AVQGMLQGA
+1182 AVRELLEGG

>member
-1 MGVWT
+1 
-6 GLAGLGMAGGSKSEA
+6 MAGGSETEA

-26 GKAGVVRI
+26 GRAGVVRI

-62 DGLHAGITKVTSE
+62 DGLHAGITRVTSE

-128 EMDSSDAPQARRIAG
+128 EMETSDAPQARRIAG

-237 SLAASVPGV
+237 SLAGSVPQGLA
-246 SVDGVSDRLAR
+246 DGVSDRLAR

-337 GVVVLGMVLSV
+337 GVVLLGMVLSV

-442 DLFEAADAGELLGRP
+442 DLFEVADAGELLGRP
-457 AATVWYVP
+457 AASVWYVP

-544 PSVLYVLDGDTG
+544 PSVLYVLEGDTG

-562 RAAEDCFGTRRADI
+562 RAAEDRFGTRRADI

-614 GETAVFALQRHPFEW
+614 GESAVFALQRHPFEW

-639 VANDVTASRRARE
+639 VANDITASRRARE

-777 VIDRQRLR
+777 VVDRQRLR

-812 APERSGIGETG
+812 GPERSGSG

-834 IGVPPERRAAILR
+834 IGVPPERRAAIFEKL
-847 EAGTGRPDHRPAL
+847 EQADPTIA
-860 RRQRA
+860 RRF
-865 GGSPSC
+865 GGSGLGLAIVRHLLDAMQGSIRVDSAVGLGSVFTVTIPLQRVEETALPARRPGRLLPISRVRSLALLLVEDDAINREVAL
-871 GTCWTPCRAASG
+871 GLLSDAGHRITVAETGEKALELAA
-883 STARSGWAASSPSP
+883 
-897 SRCSGWRKPPCRRGG
+897 
-912 PAGSCRSAG
+912 
-921 CGRWPCCWWKTTRS
+921 
-935 TGRWRWACCPTPAT
+935 
-949 ASPSPNG
+949 
-956 GEGAGTGGPAALRR
+956 RR
-970 RAARHP
+970 RYDAVLLDIRLP
-976 PADIDGPEVA
+976 DIDGPEVA
-986 RRIRAFAD
+986 RRIRAFPD
-994 ADRAAVPIV
+994 AERAAVPIV

-1012 DRARYITAG
+1012 DRARYLAAG

-1046 GDGGGDGG
+1046 GDGA
-1054 GDGEDTGGDETAVT
+1054 GDGEEAGGEEAAVAV
-1068 IPSRPL
+1068 PARP
-1074 LVEEDVSDEIL
+1074 VVEEEDVSDEIL

-1118 DTPDDEIEDIAHRLA
+1118 ETPDDEIEDIAHRLA

-1173 FGRGLAAMD
+1173 FSRGLAAMD

>member
-1 MGVWT
+1 M
-6 GLAGLGMAGGSKSEA
+6 
-21 GRSEA
+21 
-26 GKAGVVRI
+26 VRI

-100 ALSDDN
+100 ALSQEN

-128 EMDSSDAPQARRIAG
+128 EMDSSDGRQAQRISG
-143 LKQQRDEILRLRD
+143 LKSQRDEILRLRD

-162 TARVAARRAL
+162 TARITARRAL
-172 ADRTRDV
+172 AERNRDV
-179 RRMADALAEPGL
+179 RRMADALAEPAL
-191 RGVEDVGVQRWLAM
+191 RGVEDAGVQRWLAM
-205 AERLLFLIAS
+205 AERLLYLIAS

-220 NSFALARLA
+220 NSFALTRLA
-229 DGAAAQLE
+229 DSAVAQL
-237 SLAASVPGV
+237 SAL
-246 SVDGVSDRLAR
+246 DGSAPVGPADGSGDNVADRLAR
-257 LAEGMRA
+257 LAEGMRS

-280 QASEALNGLVDRA
+280 QASEMLNGLVDRA

-375 EVPATGADEIGE
+375 EVPVTGADEIGE

-442 DLFEAADAGELLGRP
+442 DLFEVDEAGELLGRP
-457 AATVWYVP
+457 AASVWYVP
-465 AVREEFVRDVFASGL
+465 QVRDEFVRDVFTSGL

-489 TRTGRRL
+489 TRSGRRL

-544 PSVLYVLDGDTG
+544 PSVLYVLDGDSG
-556 RVVLWN
+556 RVLLWN

-576 EDRTLAEVLGPET
+576 ENRTLADVLGPET

-603 LGVEELVLARN
+603 LGVEELVLPRN
-614 GETAVFALQRHPFEW
+614 GENTVFALQRHPFEW

-639 VANDVTASRRARE
+639 VANDITASRRARE

-763 DLDLDIAPEVPELV
+763 YLDLDIAPEVPEQV

-812 APERSGIGETG
+812 GPERSGAG

-834 IGVPPERRAAILR
+834 IGVPADRRAAIFEKLEQADPTIARRFGGSGLGLAIVRHLLDAMQGSIRVDSVEGLGSVFTVTIPLLR
-847 EAGTGRPDHRPAL
+847 VEEPAL
-860 RRQRA
+860 PARPGRLLPISRVRSLALLLVEDDAINREVALGLLSDAGHRITVAETGESALELATRRHFDAILLDIRL
-865 GGSPSC
+865 P
-871 GTCWTPCRAASG
+871 
-883 STARSGWAASSPSP
+883 
-897 SRCSGWRKPPCRRGG
+897 
-912 PAGSCRSAG
+912 
-921 CGRWPCCWWKTTRS
+921 
-935 TGRWRWACCPTPAT
+935 
-949 ASPSPNG
+949 
-956 GEGAGTGGPAALRR
+956 
-970 RAARHP
+970 
-976 PADIDGPEVA
+976 DIDGPEVA
-986 RRIRAFAD
+986 RRIRALED

-1012 DRARYITAG
+1012 DRARYIAAG

-1035 MHLLSNAVASR
+1035 MHLLSNAVAPRDDDDEEAGAEMVPAETSTR
-1046 GDGGGDGG
+1046 QRVV
-1054 GDGEDTGGDETAVT
+1054 ED
-1068 IPSRPL
+1068 
-1074 LVEEDVSDEIL
+1074 DVNEEIL

-1098 TIRGLLLDSAQEGL
+1098 TIRGLLLESAREGL

-1140 LTRFVGLMRA
+1140 LTAFVGLMRA

-1164 ELAATAESV
+1164 ELAATAESA
-1173 FGRGLAAMD
+1173 FSRGLAAMD
-1182 AVQGMLQGA
+1182 AVRGVLEGV

>member
-1 MGVWT
+1 
-6 GLAGLGMAGGSKSEA
+6 MADGSGSGSGGSEP
-21 GRSEA
+21 
-26 GKAGVVRI
+26 GKAGMVRI

-100 ALSDDN
+100 ALSEEN

-128 EMDSSDAPQARRIAG
+128 ELDSADGRQAQRIAG
-143 LKQQRDEILRLRD
+143 LKLQRDEILRLRD

-162 TARVAARRAL
+162 AARIAARRAL

-179 RRMADALAEPGL
+179 RRMADALAEPAL
-191 RGVEDVGVQRWLAM
+191 RGVEDAGVQRWLAM

-229 DGAAAQLE
+229 DSAAAQL
-237 SLAASVPGV
+237 AALDGSVPAG
-246 SVDGVSDRLAR
+246 DVSDRLAR
-257 LAEGMRA
+257 LAEGMRS

-280 QASEALNGLVDRA
+280 QASEMLNGLVDRA

-375 EVPATGADEIGE
+375 EVPVTGADEIGQ

-395 IQETEDKSEAL
+395 IQETEDKSAAL

-428 RADGQIRFVNRRAA
+428 RTDGQIRFVNRRAA
-442 DLFEAADAGELLGRP
+442 DLFEVDEAGELLGRP
-457 AATVWYVP
+457 AASVWYVP
-465 AVREEFVRDVFASGL
+465 QVRDEFVRDVFTSGI

-489 TRTGRRL
+489 TQSGRRL

-544 PSVLYVLDGDTG
+544 PSVLYVLDGDSG

-576 EDRTLAEVLGPET
+576 ENRTLAEVLGPET

-603 LGVEELVLARN
+603 LGVEELVLPRH
-614 GETAVFALQRHPFEW
+614 GENAVFALQRHPFEW

-639 VANDVTASRRARE
+639 VANDITASRRARE

-777 VIDRQRLR
+777 VVDRQRLR

-812 APERSGIGETG
+812 APERSGSG

-834 IGVPPERRAAILR
+834 IGIPADRRAAIFEKLEQADPTIAR
-847 EAGTGRPDHRPAL
+847 RFGGSGLGLAIVRHLLDAMQGSIRVDSAEGLGSVFTVTIPLQRVIEPAL
-860 RRQRA
+860 PARPGRLLPISRVRSLALLLVEDDAINREVALGLLSDA
-865 GGSPSC
+865 GHRI
-871 GTCWTPCRAASG
+871 TVAE
-883 STARSGWAASSPSP
+883 
-897 SRCSGWRKPPCRRGG
+897 
-912 PAGSCRSAG
+912 
-921 CGRWPCCWWKTTRS
+921 
-935 TGRWRWACCPTPAT
+935 TGEKALELAT
-949 ASPSPNG
+949 
-956 GEGAGTGGPAALRR
+956 RR
-970 RAARHP
+970 RFDAILLDIRLP
-976 PADIDGPEVA
+976 DIDGPEVA
-986 RRIRAFAD
+986 RRIRALED
-994 ADRAAVPIV
+994 GDRAAVPIV

-1012 DRARYITAG
+1012 DRARYIASG

-1035 MHLLSNAVASR
+1035 MHLLSNAVAARS
-1046 GDGGGDGG
+1046 D
-1054 GDGEDTGGDETAVT
+1054 GDEETGAGSVPVE
-1068 IPSRPL
+1068 PSARPPV
-1074 LVEEDVSDEIL
+1074 VEDDVNEEIL
-1085 ERYIRSLGPARFA
+1085 ERYIRSLGPARFT
-1098 TIRGLLLDSAQEGL
+1098 TIRGLLLESAQDGL
-1112 PRLTAA
+1112 PRLTAV
-1118 DTPDDEIEDIAHRLA
+1118 DSSDEEIEDIAHRLA

-1140 LTRFVGLMRA
+1140 LTGFVGLMRA
-1150 VEDGMREGRRVEAQ
+1150 VEDGMREGRRAEAQ
-1164 ELAATAESV
+1164 ELAATAESA
-1173 FGRGLAAMD
+1173 FSRGLAAMD
-1182 AVQGMLQGA
+1182 AVRGVLEGV

>member
-1 MGVWT
+1 MADGS
-6 GLAGLGMAGGSKSEA
+6 GAGDAET
-21 GRSEA
+21 

-100 ALSDDN
+100 ALSDEN

-116 ADQLDGYDRLLA
+116 ADQLNGYDRLLA
-128 EMDSSDAPQARRIAG
+128 EMAGSDNRQAQRIAG
-143 LKQQRDEILRLRD
+143 LKLQRDEILRLRD
-156 AIDRGV
+156 AIDLGV
-162 TARVAARRAL
+162 AARITARRAL

-179 RRMADALAEPGL
+179 RRMADALAEPAL
-191 RGVEDVGVQRWLAM
+191 RGVEEAGVQRWLAM

-220 NSFALARLA
+220 NSFALSRLA
-229 DGAAAQLE
+229 DSAAAQL
-237 SLAASVPGV
+237 AALSGSVPAGRTDGV
-246 SVDGVSDRLAR
+246 PDGVSDRLAR
-257 LAEGMRA
+257 LADGMRS

-280 QASEALNGLVDRA
+280 QASEMLNGLVDRA
-293 NQVSLVNTGL
+293 NQVSLINTGL

-368 RTGGGRA
+368 RTGGGQA
-375 EVPATGADEIGE
+375 EVPVTGADEIGQ

-442 DLFEAADAGELLGRP
+442 DLFEADEAGELLGRP
-457 AATVWYVP
+457 AASVWYVP
-465 AVREEFVRDVFASGL
+465 QVREEFVRDVFTSGS

-489 TRTGRRL
+489 TRSGRRL

-507 QGEEVLLSSV
+507 QAEEVLLSSV

-544 PSVLYVLDGDTG
+544 PSVLYVLDGDSG

-603 LGVEELVLARN
+603 LGVEELVLPRN
-614 GETAVFALQRHPFEW
+614 GENAVFALQRHPFEW

-639 VANDVTASRRARE
+639 VANDITASRRARE

-793 NAVKFTERGGVD
+793 NAVKFTERGGVE

-812 APERSGIGETG
+812 ASERSETG
-823 EMLRLAVRDTG
+823 MMEEMLRLAVRDTG
-834 IGVPPERRAAILR
+834 IGVPPHRRAAIFEKLEQADSTIARRFGGSGLGLAIVRHLLDAMQGGIRVDSVEGLGSVFTVTIPLR
-847 EAGTGRPDHRPAL
+847 RVKEPAL
-860 RRQRA
+860 PARPGRLLPISRVRSLALLLVEDDAINREVALGLLSDAGHRITVAETGEKALELATQRRFDAVLLDIRL
-865 GGSPSC
+865 P
-871 GTCWTPCRAASG
+871 
-883 STARSGWAASSPSP
+883 
-897 SRCSGWRKPPCRRGG
+897 
-912 PAGSCRSAG
+912 
-921 CGRWPCCWWKTTRS
+921 
-935 TGRWRWACCPTPAT
+935 
-949 ASPSPNG
+949 
-956 GEGAGTGGPAALRR
+956 
-970 RAARHP
+970 
-976 PADIDGPEVA
+976 DIDGPEVA
-986 RRIRAFAD
+986 RRIRTLAD
-994 ADRAAVPIV
+994 PDRAAVPIV

-1012 DRARYITAG
+1012 DRARYLAAG

-1035 MHLLSNAVASR
+1035 MHLLSNAVDLRSDDD
-1046 GDGGGDGG
+1046 GDTADGTNAA
-1054 GDGEDTGGDETAVT
+1054 DTPIHPPVVAD
-1068 IPSRPL
+1068 
-1074 LVEEDVSDEIL
+1074 DVNEEIL

-1098 TIRGLLLDSAQEGL
+1098 TIRGLLLESAQEGL

-1118 DTPDDEIEDIAHRLA
+1118 DISEEEIEDIAHRLA

-1140 LTRFVGLMRA
+1140 LTGFVGLMRA

-1164 ELAATAESV
+1164 DLAAIAESA
-1173 FGRGLAAMD
+1173 FSRGLAAMD
-1182 AVQGMLQGA
+1182 TARGMLEGV

>member
-1 MGVWT
+1 
-6 GLAGLGMAGGSKSEA
+6 MADGSGSGSGGSEP
-21 GRSEA
+21 
-26 GKAGVVRI
+26 GKAGMVRI

-100 ALSDDN
+100 ALSEEN

-128 EMDSSDAPQARRIAG
+128 ELDSADGRQAQRIAG
-143 LKQQRDEILRLRD
+143 LKLQRDEILRLRD

-162 TARVAARRAL
+162 AARITARRAL

-179 RRMADALAEPGL
+179 RRMADALAEPAL
-191 RGVEDVGVQRWLAM
+191 RGVEDAGVQRWLAM

-229 DGAAAQLE
+229 DSAAAQLAT
-237 SLAASVPGV
+237 L
-246 SVDGVSDRLAR
+246 DGSIPAGDVSDRLAR
-257 LAEGMRA
+257 LAESMRS

-280 QASEALNGLVDRA
+280 QASEMLNGLVDRA

-375 EVPATGADEIGE
+375 EVPVTGADEIGQ

-395 IQETEDKSEAL
+395 IQETEDKSAAL

-442 DLFEAADAGELLGRP
+442 DLFEVDEAGELLGRP
-457 AATVWYVP
+457 AASVWYVP
-465 AVREEFVRDVFASGL
+465 QVRDEFVRDVFTSGI

-489 TRTGRRL
+489 TQSGRRL

-544 PSVLYVLDGDTG
+544 PSVLYVLDGDSG

-576 EDRTLAEVLGPET
+576 ENRTLAEVLGPET

-603 LGVEELVLARN
+603 LGVEELVLPRH
-614 GETAVFALQRHPFEW
+614 GENAVFALQRHPFEW

-639 VANDVTASRRARE
+639 VANDITASRRARE

-777 VIDRQRLR
+777 VVDRQRLR

-812 APERSGIGETG
+812 APERSGSG

-834 IGVPPERRAAILR
+834 IGIPADRRAAIFEKLEQADPTIAR
-847 EAGTGRPDHRPAL
+847 RFGGSGLGLAIVRHLLDAMQGSIRVDSAEGLGSVFTVTIPLQRVIEPAL
-860 RRQRA
+860 PARPGRLLPISRVRSLALLLVEDDAINREVALGLLSDA
-865 GGSPSC
+865 GHRI
-871 GTCWTPCRAASG
+871 TVAE
-883 STARSGWAASSPSP
+883 
-897 SRCSGWRKPPCRRGG
+897 
-912 PAGSCRSAG
+912 
-921 CGRWPCCWWKTTRS
+921 
-935 TGRWRWACCPTPAT
+935 TGEKALELAT
-949 ASPSPNG
+949 
-956 GEGAGTGGPAALRR
+956 RR
-970 RAARHP
+970 RFDAILLDIRLP
-976 PADIDGPEVA
+976 DIDGPEVA
-986 RRIRAFAD
+986 RRIRALED

-1012 DRARYITAG
+1012 DRARYIAAG

-1035 MHLLSNAVASR
+1035 MHLLSNAVAARS
-1046 GDGGGDGG
+1046 D
-1054 GDGEDTGGDETAVT
+1054 GDEETGAGTVPVE
-1068 IPSRPL
+1068 PSARPPV
-1074 LVEEDVSDEIL
+1074 VEDDVNEEIL
-1085 ERYIRSLGPARFA
+1085 ERYIRSLGPARFT
-1098 TIRGLLLDSAQEGL
+1098 TIRGLLLESAQDGL
-1112 PRLTAA
+1112 PRLTAV
-1118 DTPDDEIEDIAHRLA
+1118 DSSDEEIEDIAHRLA

-1140 LTRFVGLMRA
+1140 LTGFVGLMRA
-1150 VEDGMREGRRVEAQ
+1150 VEDGMREGRRAEAQ
-1164 ELAATAESV
+1164 ELAATAESA
-1173 FGRGLAAMD
+1173 FSRGLAAMD
-1182 AVQGMLQGA
+1182 SVRGVLEGV